1 MKKLLLLA
9 ALLTL
14 SYLAGAQGKRTSTPI
29 YLDPTADIE
38 ARVEDALSR
47 MTLDEKI
54 AIIHA
59 QSTFSLPGVKRLG
72 IPELWTSDGPHGV
85 RPEVPWNDWGNPG
98 WNNDSC
104 VAFPALTC
112 LAATWNREVAGMYG
126 KALGEEARFRKKDV
140 ILGPGVNMYRSP
152 LCGRN
157 FEYMGE
163 DPYLAG
169 KLSVPYIQQL
179 QKNGV
184 AACVKHYACNNEERH
199 RHKTDVEVSERALRE
214 IYLPA
219 FEMAINEGGALSI
232 MASYNLLRGTHCCH
246 NGYLINDILKGEW
259 GFDGVVMSDWAG
271 THDTREAVLGG
282 LDVEFGTK
290 VGKKMPAGESV
301 YDIYYLARPY
311 KEGILSGEF
320 SEEGLNDRVR
330 RVLRLIFKTSMNLDK
345 PFGSMCTQEHLDVA
359 RKVSQEGIVL
369 LKNESN
375 ALPVKK
381 NIKKISV
388 VGENAYKKM
397 CIGGGSS
404 MLKPIHE
411 ISPLEGILERAAMEK
426 DLEVVWSR
434 GYVGDTTTTQDG
446 ICSFQKLADD
456 RTKEEL
462 IAEAIQNSKDADC
475 VIYIGGLNKSLY
487 QDCENRDRLEY
498 GLPYG
503 QDELIKA
510 LTEVNSNVNVVI
522 ISGNAVAM
530 PWIDSVQSVLFGW
543 YGGSEAGR
551 AIADILFGDVNPS
564 GKLPFSIPVNL
575 EDNPAHYNG
584 KTFPTRGKNYYNEG
598 IFLGYRWHEKMN
610 IKPLFAFGHGLSYT
624 EFEYGDIKLSSKK
637 IKNGKLTV
645 KVPVTNV
652 GKIAGSE
659 VVQIYV
665 HDCEASVERPAK
677 ELKGFDKVYLEP
689 GETKVVTVELGPDAF
704 RFFDEVSMSWKTEA
718 GEFEI
723 LACSS
728 SDNIRKSAKVVL

>member
-1 MKKLLLLA
+1 MKKYLFFVLLCVVA
-9 ALLTL
+9 CGRQ
-14 SYLAGAQGKRTSTPI
+14 SDTPV
-29 YLDPTADIE
+29 YLDPSADIE

-47 MTLDEKI
+47 MSLDEKI
-54 AIIHA
+54 AAIHA
-59 QSTFSLPGVKRLG
+59 QSTFSLPGVKKLG

-112 LAATWNREVAGMYG
+112 LAATWNREVAGQYG
-126 KALGEEARFRKKDV
+126 AAIGEEARFREKDV

-169 KLSVPYIQQL
+169 KLAVPYIHGL
-179 QKNGV
+179 QSKGV
-184 AACVKHYACNNEERH
+184 GACVKHYACNNEERH

-219 FEMAINEGGALSI
+219 FEMAVKEGGAWSM
-232 MASYNLLRGTHCCH
+232 MASYNLFRGTHCCH

-271 THDTREAVLGG
+271 CHDTKEAVLGG
-282 LDVEFGTK
+282 LDVEFGTR

-301 YDIYYLARPY
+301 YDTYYLAEPY
-311 KEGILSGEF
+311 KKGILAGEF
-320 SEEGLNDRVR
+320 SEEGLDEKVR
-330 RVLRLIFKTSMNLDK
+330 RVLRLTFRTAMNMDK

-359 RKVSQEGIVL
+359 RKVAQEGIVL
-369 LKNESN
+369 LKNEGDV
-375 ALPVKK
+375 LPVRKAA
-381 NIKKISV
+381 KISV

-404 MLKPIHE
+404 MLKPIYE
-411 ISPLEGILERAAMEK
+411 MSPLEGILERAALDGM
-426 DLEVVWSR
+426 EVVYSR

-446 ICSFQKLADD
+446 ISSFQKLADD
-456 RTKEEL
+456 RPRAEL
-462 IAEAIQNSKDADC
+462 IAEAVENSRDADY
-475 VIYIGGLNKSLY
+475 VIYVGGLNKSLY

-503 QDELIKA
+503 QDELISELAKINPN
-510 LTEVNSNVNVVI
+510 LTVVI

-530 PWIDSVQSVLFGW
+530 PWIDEVPSVLLGW

-551 AIADILFGDVNPS
+551 AIADVLFGDVNPS
-564 GKLPFSIPVNL
+564 GKLPFTFPVKL

-584 KTFPTRGKNYYNEG
+584 KTFPTRGKNHYDEG
-598 IFLGYRWHEKMN
+598 IFLGYRWHEKMD

-624 EFEYGDIKLSSKK
+624 DFEYGDVTLSSKRIRGGK
-637 IKNGKLTV
+637 ITV

-652 GKIAGSE
+652 GQVAGSE
-659 VVQIYV
+659 IVQVYV
-665 HDCEASVERPAK
+665 HDCEASVEMPEK
-677 ELKGFDKVYLEP
+677 QLKGFDKVYLEP
-689 GETKVVTVELGPDAF
+689 GQTKTVSIELGPDAF
-704 RFFDEVSMSWKTEA
+704 RFFDEESMDWKTEP
-718 GEFEI
+718 GDFEI
-723 LACSS
+723 LVGSA
-728 SDNIRKSAKVVL
+728 SDNISRTVTVRL

>member
-1 MKKLLLLA
+1 MKKYLFFVLLGVVA
-9 ALLTL
+9 CGRQ
-14 SYLAGAQGKRTSTPI
+14 SDTPV
-29 YLDPTADIE
+29 YLDPSADIE

-47 MTLDEKI
+47 MSLDEKI
-54 AIIHA
+54 AAIHA
-59 QSTFSLPGVKRLG
+59 QSTFSLPGVKKLG

-112 LAATWNREVAGMYG
+112 LAATWNRDVAGQYG
-126 KALGEEARFRKKDV
+126 AAIGEEARFREKDV

-169 KLSVPYIQQL
+169 KLAVPYIHGL
-179 QKNGV
+179 QSKGV
-184 AACVKHYACNNEERH
+184 GACVKHYACNNEERH

-219 FEMAINEGGALSI
+219 FEMAVKEGGAWSM
-232 MASYNLLRGTHCCH
+232 MASYNLFRGTHCCH

-271 THDTREAVLGG
+271 CHDTKEAVLGG
-282 LDVEFGTK
+282 LDVEFGTR

-301 YDIYYLARPY
+301 YDTYYLAEAY
-311 KEGILSGEF
+311 KQGILAGEF
-320 SEEGLNDRVR
+320 SEEGLDEKVR
-330 RVLRLIFKTSMNLDK
+330 RVLRLTFRTAMNTDK

-359 RKVSQEGIVL
+359 RKVAQEGIVL
-369 LKNESN
+369 LKNEGDV
-375 ALPVKK
+375 LPVRKPG
-381 NIKKISV
+381 KISV

-404 MLKPIHE
+404 MLKPIYE
-411 ISPLEGILERAAMEK
+411 MSPLEGILERAARDGM
-426 DLEVVWSR
+426 EVVYSR

-446 ICSFQKLADD
+446 ISSFQKLADD
-456 RTKEEL
+456 RPRAEL
-462 IAEAIQNSKDADC
+462 IAEAVENSRDADY
-475 VIYIGGLNKSLY
+475 VIYVGGLNKSLY

-503 QDELIKA
+503 QDELISELAK
-510 LTEVNSNVNVVI
+510 VNPNMTVVI

-530 PWIDSVQSVLFGW
+530 PWIDQVPSVLLGW

-551 AIADILFGDVNPS
+551 AIADVLFGDVNPS
-564 GKLPFSIPVNL
+564 GKLPFTFPVKL

-584 KTFPTRGKNYYNEG
+584 KTFPTRGKNHYDEG
-598 IFLGYRWHEKMN
+598 IFLGYRWHEKMD

-624 EFEYGDIKLSSKK
+624 DFEYGDVTLSSKK
-637 IKNGKLTV
+637 IRGGKITV

-652 GKIAGSE
+652 GQVAGSE
-659 VVQIYV
+659 VVQVYV
-665 HDCEASVERPAK
+665 HDCEASVEMPEK
-677 ELKGFDKVYLEP
+677 QLKGFDKVYLEP
-689 GETKVVTVELGPDAF
+689 GQTKTVSIELGPDAF
-704 RFFDEVSMSWKTEA
+704 RFFDEESMDWKTEP
-718 GEFEI
+718 GDFEI
-723 LACSS
+723 LVGSA
-728 SDNIRKSAKVVL
+728 SDNISRTVTVRL

>member
-1 MKKLLLLA
+1 MKKYLFFVLLCVVA
-9 ALLTL
+9 CGRQ
-14 SYLAGAQGKRTSTPI
+14 SETPV
-29 YLDPTADIE
+29 YLDPSADIE

-47 MTLDEKI
+47 MSLDEKI
-54 AIIHA
+54 AAIHA
-59 QSTFSLPGVKRLG
+59 QSTFSLPGVKKLG

-104 VAFPALTC
+104 VASPALTC
-112 LAATWNREVAGMYG
+112 LAATWNREVAGQYG
-126 KALGEEARFRKKDV
+126 AAIGEEARFREKDV

-169 KLSVPYIQQL
+169 KLAVPYIHGL
-179 QKNGV
+179 QSKGV
-184 AACVKHYACNNEERH
+184 GACVKHYACNNEERH

-219 FEMAINEGGALSI
+219 FEMAVKEGGAWSM
-232 MASYNLLRGTHCCH
+232 MASYNLFRGTHCCH

-271 THDTREAVLGG
+271 CHDTKEAVLGG
-282 LDVEFGTK
+282 LDVEFGTR

-301 YDIYYLARPY
+301 YDTYYLAEPY
-311 KEGILSGEF
+311 KKGILAGEF
-320 SEEGLNDRVR
+320 SEEGLDEKVR
-330 RVLRLIFKTSMNLDK
+330 RVLRLTFRTAMNIDK

-359 RKVSQEGIVL
+359 RKVAQEGIVL
-369 LKNESN
+369 LKNEGDV
-375 ALPVKK
+375 LPVRKAA
-381 NIKKISV
+381 KISV

-404 MLKPIHE
+404 MLKPIYE
-411 ISPLEGILERAAMEK
+411 MSPLEGILERAAQDGM
-426 DLEVVWSR
+426 EVVYSR

-446 ICSFQKLADD
+446 ISSFQKLADD
-456 RTKEEL
+456 RPRAEL
-462 IAEAIQNSKDADC
+462 IAEAVENSRDADY
-475 VIYIGGLNKSLY
+475 VIYVGGLNKSLY

-503 QDELIKA
+503 QDELISELAKVNPN
-510 LTEVNSNVNVVI
+510 LTVVI

-530 PWIDSVQSVLFGW
+530 PWIDEVPSVLLGW

-551 AIADILFGDVNPS
+551 AIADVLFGDVNPS
-564 GKLPFSIPVNL
+564 GKLPFTFPVKL

-584 KTFPTRGKNYYNEG
+584 KTFPTRGKNHYDEG
-598 IFLGYRWHEKMN
+598 IFLGYRWHEKMD

-624 EFEYGDIKLSSKK
+624 DFEYGDVTLSSKRIRGGK
-637 IKNGKLTV
+637 ITV

-652 GKIAGSE
+652 GQVAGSE
-659 VVQIYV
+659 IVQVYV
-665 HDCEASVERPAK
+665 HDCEASVEMPEK
-677 ELKGFDKVYLEP
+677 QLKGFDKVYLEP
-689 GETKVVTVELGPDAF
+689 GQTKTVSIELGPDAF
-704 RFFDEVSMSWKTEA
+704 RFFDEESMDWKTEP
-718 GEFEI
+718 GDFEI
-723 LACSS
+723 LVGSA
-728 SDNIRKSAKVVL
+728 SDNISRTVTVRL

>member
-1 MKKLLLLA
+1 MKKLLFF
-9 ALLTL
+9 ALLCVVACGRQ
-14 SYLAGAQGKRTSTPI
+14 SDTPV

-38 ARVEDALSR
+38 DRVEDALSR

-54 AIIHA
+54 AAIHA
-59 QSTFSLPGVKRLG
+59 QSTFSLPGVKKLG

-112 LAATWNREVAGMYG
+112 LAATWNKEVAGLYG
-126 KALGEEARFRKKDV
+126 KALGEEARFREKDV

-169 KLSVPYIQQL
+169 KLAVPYVKGL
-179 QKNGV
+179 QSNGV

-199 RHKTDVEVSERALRE
+199 RHKTDVELSERALRE

-219 FEMAINEGGALSI
+219 FEMAVKDGGAWSM
-232 MASYNLLRGTHCCH
+232 MASYNLFRGTHCCH

-271 THDTREAVLGG
+271 CHDTEEAVLGG

-290 VGKKMPAGESV
+290 VGKKMPVGESV

-311 KEGILSGEF
+311 KEGILSGKF
-320 SEEGLNDRVR
+320 SEEGLDDKVR
-330 RVLRLIFKTSMNLDK
+330 RVLRLTFKTAMNLDK
-345 PFGSMCTQEHLDVA
+345 PFGSMCTPEHLSVA
-359 RKVSQEGIVL
+359 RKVAQEGIVL
-369 LKNESN
+369 LKNDGDV
-375 ALPVKK
+375 LPVKK
-381 NIKKISV
+381 GGKISV

-397 CIGGGSS
+397 CVGGGSS
-404 MLKPIHE
+404 MLKPVYE
-411 ISPLEGILERAAMEK
+411 MSPLEGILEKAVLENM
-426 DLEVVWSR
+426 EVVYSR

-446 ICSFQKLADD
+446 ISSFQKLADD
-456 RTKEEL
+456 RSKEEL
-462 IAEAIQNSKDADC
+462 IAEAVENSRDADY
-475 VIYIGGLNKSLY
+475 VIYVGGLNKSLY

-498 GLPYG
+498 GLPYD
-503 QDELIKA
+503 QDELISA
-510 LTEVNSNVNVVI
+510 LAKVNKNMTVVI

-530 PWIDSVQSVLFGW
+530 PWIDEVPSVLLGW

-551 AIADILFGDVNPS
+551 AIADVLFGDVNPS
-564 GKLPFSIPVNL
+564 GKLPFTFPVKL

-584 KTFPTRGKNYYNEG
+584 KTFPTRGKNHYDEG
-598 IFLGYRWHEKMN
+598 IFLGYRWHEKMD

-624 EFEYGDIKLSSKK
+624 DFEYGDIRLSSKK
-637 IKNGKLTV
+637 IRNGKITV
-645 KVPVTNV
+645 RVPVTNV
-652 GKIAGSE
+652 GKVAGSE
-659 VVQIYV
+659 VVQVYV
-665 HDCEASVERPAK
+665 HDCEASVEMPQK
-677 ELKGFDKVYLEP
+677 QLKGFDKVYLEP
-689 GETKVVTVELGPDAF
+689 GETKVVSIDLGPDAF
-704 RFFDEVSMSWKTEA
+704 RFFDEESMSWKTEP
-718 GEFEI
+718 GDFEI
-723 LACSS
+723 LVGSA
-728 SDNIRKSAKVVL
+728 SDNIEKTVTVAL

>member
-1 MKKLLLLA
+1 MNKYLFFVLLCVVA
-9 ALLTL
+9 CGRQ
-14 SYLAGAQGKRTSTPI
+14 SDTPV
-29 YLDPTADIE
+29 YLDPSADIE

-47 MTLDEKI
+47 MSLGEKI
-54 AIIHA
+54 AAIHA
-59 QSTFSLPGVKRLG
+59 QSTFSLPGVKKLG

-112 LAATWNREVAGMYG
+112 LAATWNRDVAGQYG
-126 KALGEEARFRKKDV
+126 AAIGEEARFREKDV

-169 KLSVPYIQQL
+169 KLAVPYIHGL
-179 QKNGV
+179 QSKGV
-184 AACVKHYACNNEERH
+184 GACVKHYACNNEERH

-219 FEMAINEGGALSI
+219 FEMAVKEGGAWSM
-232 MASYNLLRGTHCCH
+232 MASYNIFRGTHCCH

-271 THDTREAVLGG
+271 CHDTKEAVLGG
-282 LDVEFGTK
+282 LDVEFGTR

-301 YDIYYLARPY
+301 YDTYYLAEAY
-311 KEGILSGEF
+311 KQGILAGEF
-320 SEEGLNDRVR
+320 SEEGLDEKVR
-330 RVLRLIFKTSMNLDK
+330 RVLRLTFRTAMNMDK

-359 RKVSQEGIVL
+359 RKVAQEGIVL
-369 LKNESN
+369 LKNEGDV
-375 ALPVKK
+375 LPVRKPG
-381 NIKKISV
+381 KISV

-404 MLKPIHE
+404 MLKPIYE
-411 ISPLEGILERAAMEK
+411 MSPLEGILERAAQ
-426 DLEVVWSR
+426 DGIEVVYSR

-456 RTKEEL
+456 RPREEL
-462 IAEAIQNSKDADC
+462 IAEAVENSRDADY
-475 VIYIGGLNKSLY
+475 VIYVGGLNKSLY

-503 QDELIKA
+503 QDELISELAKA
-510 LTEVNSNVNVVI
+510 NPDMTVVI

-530 PWIDSVQSVLFGW
+530 PWIDQVPSVLLGW

-551 AIADILFGDVNPS
+551 AIADVLFGDVNPS
-564 GKLPFSIPVNL
+564 GKLPFTFPVKL

-584 KTFPTRGKNYYNEG
+584 KTFPTRGKNHYDEG
-598 IFLGYRWHEKMN
+598 IFLGYRWHEKMD

-624 EFEYGDIKLSSKK
+624 DFEYGDVTLSSKK
-637 IKNGKLTV
+637 IRGGKITV

-652 GKIAGSE
+652 GQVAGSE
-659 VVQIYV
+659 VVQVYV
-665 HDCEASVERPAK
+665 HDCEASVEMPEK
-677 ELKGFDKVYLEP
+677 QLKGFDKVYLEP
-689 GETKVVTVELGPDAF
+689 GQTKTVSIELGPDAF
-704 RFFDEVSMSWKTEA
+704 RFFDEESMDWKTEP
-718 GEFEI
+718 GDFEI
-723 LACSS
+723 LVGSA
-728 SDNIRKSAKVVL
+728 SDNISKTVTVRL

>member
-1 MKKLLLLA
+1 MKKLLFF
-9 ALLTL
+9 ALLCAVACGRQ
-14 SYLAGAQGKRTSTPI
+14 SDTPV

-38 ARVEDALSR
+38 DRVEDALSR

-54 AIIHA
+54 AAIHA
-59 QSTFSLPGVKRLG
+59 QSTFSLPGVKKLG

-112 LAATWNREVAGMYG
+112 LAATWNKEVAGLYG
-126 KALGEEARFRKKDV
+126 KALGEEARFREKDV

-169 KLSVPYIQQL
+169 KLAVPYIKGL
-179 QKNGV
+179 QSNGV

-199 RHKTDVEVSERALRE
+199 RHKTDVELSERALRE

-219 FEMAINEGGALSI
+219 FEMAVKEGGAWSM
-232 MASYNLLRGTHCCH
+232 MASYNLFRGTHCCH

-271 THDTREAVLGG
+271 CHDTEEAVLGG

-311 KEGILSGEF
+311 KEGILSGKF
-320 SEEGLNDRVR
+320 SEEGLDDKVR
-330 RVLRLIFKTSMNLDK
+330 RVLRLTFKTAMNLDK
-345 PFGSMCTQEHLDVA
+345 PFGSMCTPEHLSVA
-359 RKVSQEGIVL
+359 RKVAQEGIVL
-369 LKNESN
+369 LKNDGDV
-375 ALPVKK
+375 LPVKK
-381 NIKKISV
+381 GGKISV

-404 MLKPIHE
+404 MLKPVYE
-411 ISPLEGILERAAMEK
+411 MSPLEGILEKAALENM
-426 DLEVVWSR
+426 EVVYSR

-446 ICSFQKLADD
+446 ISSFQKLADD
-456 RTKEEL
+456 RSKEEL
-462 IAEAIQNSKDADC
+462 IAEAVENSRDADY
-475 VIYIGGLNKSLY
+475 VIYVGGLNKSLY

-498 GLPYG
+498 GLPYD
-503 QDELIKA
+503 QDELISA
-510 LTEVNSNVNVVI
+510 LAKVNKNMTVVI

-530 PWIDSVQSVLFGW
+530 PWIDEVPSVLLGW

-551 AIADILFGDVNPS
+551 AIADVLFGDVNPS
-564 GKLPFSIPVNL
+564 GRLPFTFPVKL

-584 KTFPTRGKNYYNEG
+584 KTFPTRGKNHYDEG
-598 IFLGYRWHEKMN
+598 IFLGYRWHEKMD

-624 EFEYGDIKLSSKK
+624 SFEYGDVTLSSKK
-637 IKNGKLTV
+637 IRNGKITV

-652 GKIAGSE
+652 GKVAGSE
-659 VVQIYV
+659 VVQVYV
-665 HDCEASVERPAK
+665 HDCEASVEMPQK
-677 ELKGFDKVYLEP
+677 QLKGFDKVYLEP
-689 GETKVVTVELGPDAF
+689 GETKVVSIDLGPNAF
-704 RFFDEVSMSWKTEA
+704 RFFDEESMSWKTEP
-718 GEFEI
+718 GDFEI
-723 LACSS
+723 LVGSA
-728 SDNIRKSAKVVL
+728 SDNIEKTVTVAL

>member
-1 MKKLLLLA
+1 MKKILVFALLA
-9 ALLTL
+9 I
-14 SYLAGAQGKRTSTPI
+14 GACCRHSEMPL
-29 YLDPTADIE
+29 YMDPSADIE

-54 AIIHA
+54 ATIHA
-59 QSTFSLPGVKRLG
+59 QSTFSLPGVKKLG

-112 LAATWNREVAGMYG
+112 LAATWNKEVAGLYG
-126 KALGEEARFRKKDV
+126 KALGEEARFREKDV

-169 KLSVPYIQQL
+169 KLAVPYVKGL
-179 QKNGV
+179 QSNGV

-199 RHKTDVEVSERALRE
+199 RHKTDVELSERALRE

-219 FEMAINEGGALSI
+219 FEMAVKEGGAWSM
-232 MASYNLLRGTHCCH
+232 MASYNLFRGTHCCH

-271 THDTREAVLGG
+271 CHDTEEAVLGG

-311 KEGILSGEF
+311 KEGILSGKF
-320 SEEGLNDRVR
+320 SEEGLDDKVR
-330 RVLRLIFKTSMNLDK
+330 RVLRLTFKTAMNLDK
-345 PFGSMCTQEHLDVA
+345 PFGSMCTPEHLSVA
-359 RKVSQEGIVL
+359 RKVAQEGIVL
-369 LKNESN
+369 LKNDGDV
-375 ALPVKK
+375 LPVKK
-381 NIKKISV
+381 GGKISV

-404 MLKPIHE
+404 MLKPVYE
-411 ISPLEGILERAAMEK
+411 MSPLEGILEKAALENM
-426 DLEVVWSR
+426 EVVYSR

-446 ICSFQKLADD
+446 ISSFQKLADD
-456 RTKEEL
+456 RSKEEL
-462 IAEAIQNSKDADC
+462 IAEAVENSRDADY
-475 VIYIGGLNKSLY
+475 VIYVGGLNKSLY

-498 GLPYG
+498 GLPYD
-503 QDELIKA
+503 QDELISA
-510 LTEVNSNVNVVI
+510 LAKVNKNMTVVI

-530 PWIDSVQSVLFGW
+530 PWIDEVPSVLLGW

-551 AIADILFGDVNPS
+551 AIADVVFGDVNPS
-564 GKLPFSIPVNL
+564 GRLPFTFPVKL

-584 KTFPTRGKNYYNEG
+584 KTFPTRGKNHYDEG
-598 IFLGYRWHEKMN
+598 IFLGYRWHEKMD

-624 EFEYGDIKLSSKK
+624 DFEYGDVRLSSKK
-637 IKNGKLTV
+637 IRNGKITV
-645 KVPVTNV
+645 RVPVTNV
-652 GKIAGSE
+652 GKVAGSE
-659 VVQIYV
+659 VVQVYV
-665 HDCEASVERPAK
+665 HDCEASVEMPQK
-677 ELKGFDKVYLEP
+677 QLKGFDKVYLEP
-689 GETKVVTVELGPDAF
+689 GETKVVSIDLAPDAF
-704 RFFDEVSMSWKTEA
+704 RFFDEESMSWKTEP
-718 GEFEI
+718 GDFEI
-723 LACSS
+723 LVGSA
-728 SDNIRKSAKVVL
+728 SDNIEKTVTVAL

>member
-1 MKKLLLLA
+1 MKKLLFF
-9 ALLTL
+9 ALLCAVACGRQ
-14 SYLAGAQGKRTSTPI
+14 SDTPV
-29 YLDPTADIE
+29 YLDPSADIE

-54 AIIHA
+54 AAIHA
-59 QSTFSLPGVKRLG
+59 QSTFSLPGVKKLG

-112 LAATWNREVAGMYG
+112 LAATWNREVAGQYG
-126 KALGEEARFRKKDV
+126 KALGEEARFREKDV

-169 KLSVPYIQQL
+169 KLAVPYIKGL
-179 QKNGV
+179 QSNGV

-199 RHKTDVEVSERALRE
+199 RHKTDVELSERALRE

-219 FEMAINEGGALSI
+219 FEMAVKEGGAWSM
-232 MASYNLLRGTHCCH
+232 MASYNLFRGTHCCH

-271 THDTREAVLGG
+271 CHDTEEAVLGG

-311 KEGILSGEF
+311 KEGILSGKF
-320 SEEGLNDRVR
+320 SEEGLDDKVR
-330 RVLRLIFKTSMNLDK
+330 RVLRLTFKTAMNLDK
-345 PFGSMCTQEHLDVA
+345 PFGSMCTPEHLSVA
-359 RKVSQEGIVL
+359 RKVAQEGIVL
-369 LKNESN
+369 LKNDGDV
-375 ALPVKK
+375 LPVKK
-381 NIKKISV
+381 GGKISV

-404 MLKPIHE
+404 MLKPVYE
-411 ISPLEGILERAAMEK
+411 MSPLEGILEKAALENM
-426 DLEVVWSR
+426 EVVYSL

-446 ICSFQKLADD
+446 ISSFQKLADD
-456 RTKEEL
+456 RSKEEL
-462 IAEAIQNSKDADC
+462 IAEAVENSRDADY
-475 VIYIGGLNKSLY
+475 VIYVGGLNKSLY

-498 GLPYG
+498 GLPYD
-503 QDELIKA
+503 QDELISA
-510 LTEVNSNVNVVI
+510 LAKVNKNMTVVI

-530 PWIDSVQSVLFGW
+530 PWIDEVPSVLLGW

-551 AIADILFGDVNPS
+551 AIADVLFGDVNPS
-564 GKLPFSIPVNL
+564 GKLPFTFPVEL

-584 KTFPTRGKNYYNEG
+584 KTFPTRGKNHYDEG
-598 IFLGYRWHEKMN
+598 IFLGYRWHEKMD

-624 EFEYGDIKLSSKK
+624 DFEYGDVTLSSKK
-637 IKNGKLTV
+637 IRGGKITV

-652 GKIAGSE
+652 GKVAGSE
-659 VVQIYV
+659 VVQVYV
-665 HDCEASVERPAK
+665 HDCEASVEMPQK
-677 ELKGFDKVYLEP
+677 QLKGFDKVYLEP
-689 GETKVVTVELGPDAF
+689 GETKTVSIELGPDAF
-704 RFFDEVSMSWKTEA
+704 RFFDEESMSWKTEP
-718 GEFEI
+718 GDFEI
-723 LACSS
+723 LVGSA
-728 SDNIRKSAKVVL
+728 SDNIEKTVTVAL

>member
-1 MKKLLLLA
+1 MKKFLFF
-9 ALLTL
+9 ALLCIVACGRQ
-14 SYLAGAQGKRTSTPI
+14 SDTPV

-38 ARVEDALSR
+38 DRVEDALSR

-54 AIIHA
+54 AAIHA
-59 QSTFSLPGVKRLG
+59 QSTFSLPGVKKLG

-85 RPEVPWNDWGNPG
+85 RPEGPWNDWGKPG

-112 LAATWNREVAGMYG
+112 RAATWNKEVAGLYG
-126 KALGEEARFRKKDV
+126 KALGEEARFREKDV

-169 KLSVPYIQQL
+169 KLAVPYIKGL
-179 QKNGV
+179 QSNGV

-199 RHKTDVEVSERALRE
+199 RHKTDVELSERALRE

-219 FEMAINEGGALSI
+219 FEMAVKEGGAWSM
-232 MASYNLLRGTHCCH
+232 MASYNLFRGTHCCH

-271 THDTREAVLGG
+271 CHDTEEAVLGG

-311 KEGILSGEF
+311 KEGILSGKF
-320 SEEGLNDRVR
+320 SEEGLDDKVR
-330 RVLRLIFKTSMNLDK
+330 RVLRLTFKTAMNLDK
-345 PFGSMCTQEHLDVA
+345 PFGSMCTPEHLSVA
-359 RKVSQEGIVL
+359 RKVAQEGIVL
-369 LKNESN
+369 LKNDGDV
-375 ALPVKK
+375 LPVKK
-381 NIKKISV
+381 GGKISV

-397 CIGGGSS
+397 CVGGGSS
-404 MLKPIHE
+404 MLKPVYE
-411 ISPLEGILERAAMEK
+411 MSPLEGILEKAALENM
-426 DLEVVWSR
+426 EVVYSR

-446 ICSFQKLADD
+446 ISSFQKLADD
-456 RTKEEL
+456 RSKEEL
-462 IAEAIQNSKDADC
+462 IAEAVENSRDADY
-475 VIYIGGLNKSLY
+475 VIYVGGLNKSLY

-498 GLPYG
+498 GLPYD
-503 QDELIKA
+503 QDELISA
-510 LTEVNSNVNVVI
+510 LAKVNKNMTVVI

-530 PWIDSVQSVLFGW
+530 PWIDEVPSVLLGW

-551 AIADILFGDVNPS
+551 AIADVLFGDVNPS
-564 GKLPFSIPVNL
+564 GRLPFTFPVKL

-584 KTFPTRGKNYYNEG
+584 KTFPTRGKNHYDEG
-598 IFLGYRWHEKMN
+598 IFLGYRWHEKMD

-624 EFEYGDIKLSSKK
+624 SFEYGDVTLSSKM
-637 IKNGKLTV
+637 IRNGKISIG
-645 KVPVTNV
+645 VPVTNV
-652 GKIAGSE
+652 GKVAGSE
-659 VVQIYV
+659 VVQVYV
-665 HDCEASVERPAK
+665 HDCEASVEMPQK
-677 ELKGFDKVYLEP
+677 QLKGFDKVYLEP
-689 GETKVVTVELGPDAF
+689 GETKTVSIELGPDAF
-704 RFFDEVSMSWKTEA
+704 RFFDEETMTWKTEP
-718 GEFEI
+718 GDFETLI
-723 LACSS
+723 GAA
-728 SDNIRKSAKVVL
+728 SDNILKTVTVAL

>member
-1 MKKLLLLA
+1 MKKYLFFVLLCVVA
-9 ALLTL
+9 CGRQ
-14 SYLAGAQGKRTSTPI
+14 SDTPV
-29 YLDPTADIE
+29 YLDPSADIE

-47 MTLDEKI
+47 MSLDEKI
-54 AIIHA
+54 AAIHA
-59 QSTFSLPGVKRLG
+59 QSTFSLPGVKKLG

-112 LAATWNREVAGMYG
+112 LAATWNRDVAGQYG
-126 KALGEEARFRKKDV
+126 AAIGEEARFREKDV

-169 KLSVPYIQQL
+169 KLAVPYIHGL
-179 QKNGV
+179 QSKGV
-184 AACVKHYACNNEERH
+184 GACVKHYACNNEERH

-219 FEMAINEGGALSI
+219 FEMAVKEGGAWSM
-232 MASYNLLRGTHCCH
+232 MASYNLFRGTHCCH

-271 THDTREAVLGG
+271 CHDTKEAVLGG
-282 LDVEFGTK
+282 LDVEFGTR

-301 YDIYYLARPY
+301 YDTYYLAEAY
-311 KEGILSGEF
+311 KQGILAGEF
-320 SEEGLNDRVR
+320 SEEGLDEKVR
-330 RVLRLIFKTSMNLDK
+330 RVLRLTFRTAMNMDK

-359 RKVSQEGIVL
+359 RKVAQEGVVL
-369 LKNESN
+369 LKNEGDV
-375 ALPVKK
+375 LPVRKPG
-381 NIKKISV
+381 KISV

-404 MLKPIHE
+404 MLKPIYE
-411 ISPLEGILERAAMEK
+411 MSPLEGILERAARDGM
-426 DLEVVWSR
+426 EVVYSR

-446 ICSFQKLADD
+446 ISSFQKLADD
-456 RTKEEL
+456 RPRAEL
-462 IAEAIQNSKDADC
+462 IAEAVENSRDADY
-475 VIYIGGLNKSLY
+475 VIYVGGLNKSLY

-503 QDELIKA
+503 QDELISELAK
-510 LTEVNSNVNVVI
+510 VNPNMTVVI

-530 PWIDSVQSVLFGW
+530 PWIDQVPSVLLGW

-551 AIADILFGDVNPS
+551 AIADVLFGDVNPS
-564 GKLPFSIPVNL
+564 GKLPFTFPVKL

-584 KTFPTRGKNYYNEG
+584 KTFPTRGKNHYDEG
-598 IFLGYRWHEKMN
+598 IFLGYRWHEKMD

-624 EFEYGDIKLSSKK
+624 DFEYGDVTLSSKK
-637 IKNGKLTV
+637 IRGGKITV

-652 GKIAGSE
+652 GQVAGSE
-659 VVQIYV
+659 VVQVYV
-665 HDCEASVERPAK
+665 HDCEASVEMPEK
-677 ELKGFDKVYLEP
+677 QLKGFDKVYLEP
-689 GETKVVTVELGPDAF
+689 GQTKTVSIELGPDAF
-704 RFFDEVSMSWKTEA
+704 RFFDEESMDWKTEP
-718 GEFEI
+718 GDFEI
-723 LACSS
+723 LVGSA
-728 SDNIRKSAKVVL
+728 SDNISKTVTVRL

>member
-1 MKKLLLLA
+1 MKKLLFF
-9 ALLTL
+9 ALLCAVACGRQ
-14 SYLAGAQGKRTSTPI
+14 SDTPV

-54 AIIHA
+54 AAIHA
-59 QSTFSLPGVKRLG
+59 QSTFSLPGVKKLG

-112 LAATWNREVAGMYG
+112 LAATWNKEVAGLYG
-126 KALGEEARFRKKDV
+126 KALGEEARFREKDV

-169 KLSVPYIQQL
+169 KLAVPYIKGL
-179 QKNGV
+179 QSNGV

-199 RHKTDVEVSERALRE
+199 RHKTDVEISERALRE

-219 FEMAINEGGALSI
+219 FEMAVKEGGAMSI
-232 MASYNLLRGTHCCH
+232 MAAYNLFRGTHCCH

-271 THDTREAVLGG
+271 CHDTEEAVLGG

-311 KEGILSGEF
+311 KEGILSGKF
-320 SEEGLNDRVR
+320 SEEGLDDKVR
-330 RVLRLIFKTSMNLDK
+330 RVLRLTFKTAMNLDK
-345 PFGSMCTQEHLDVA
+345 PFGSMCTPEHLSVA
-359 RKVSQEGIVL
+359 RKVAQEGIVL
-369 LKNESN
+369 LKNDGDV
-375 ALPVKK
+375 LPVKK
-381 NIKKISV
+381 GGKISV

-404 MLKPIHE
+404 MLKPVYE
-411 ISPLEGILERAAMEK
+411 MSPLEGILEKAALENM
-426 DLEVVWSR
+426 EVVYSR

-446 ICSFQKLADD
+446 ISSFQKLADD
-456 RTKEEL
+456 RSKEEL
-462 IAEAIQNSKDADC
+462 IAEAVENSRDADY
-475 VIYIGGLNKSLY
+475 VIYVGGLNKSLY

-498 GLPYG
+498 GLPYD
-503 QDELIKA
+503 QDELISA
-510 LTEVNSNVNVVI
+510 LAKVNKNMTVVI

-530 PWIDSVQSVLFGW
+530 PWIDEVPSVLLGW

-551 AIADILFGDVNPS
+551 AIADVLFGDVNPS
-564 GKLPFSIPVNL
+564 GRLPFTFPVKL

-584 KTFPTRGKNYYNEG
+584 KTFPTRGKNHYDEG
-598 IFLGYRWHEKMN
+598 IFLGYRWHEKMD

-624 EFEYGDIKLSSKK
+624 DFEYGDVALSSKK
-637 IKNGKLTV
+637 IRGGKITV
-645 KVPVTNV
+645 KVPVTNM
-652 GKIAGSE
+652 GKVAGSE
-659 VVQIYV
+659 VVQVYV
-665 HDCEASVERPAK
+665 RDCEASVEMPQK
-677 ELKGFDKVYLEP
+677 QLKGFDKVYLEP
-689 GETKVVTVELGPDAF
+689 GETKTVSIELGPDAF
-704 RFFDEVSMSWKTEA
+704 RFFDEESMSWKTEP
-718 GEFEI
+718 GDFKI
-723 LACSS
+723 LIGSA
-728 SDNIRKSAKVVL
+728 SDNILKTITVAL

>member
-1 MKKLLLLA
+1 MKKYLFFVLLCVVA
-9 ALLTL
+9 CGRQ
-14 SYLAGAQGKRTSTPI
+14 SDTPV
-29 YLDPTADIE
+29 YLDPSADIE

-47 MTLDEKI
+47 MSLDEKI
-54 AIIHA
+54 AAIHA
-59 QSTFSLPGVKRLG
+59 QSTFSLPGVKKLG

-112 LAATWNREVAGMYG
+112 LAATWNRDVAGQYG
-126 KALGEEARFRKKDV
+126 AAIGEEARFREKDV

-169 KLSVPYIQQL
+169 KLAVPYIHGL
-179 QKNGV
+179 QSKGV
-184 AACVKHYACNNEERH
+184 GACVKHYACNNEERH

-219 FEMAINEGGALSI
+219 FEMAVKEGGAWSM
-232 MASYNLLRGTHCCH
+232 MASYNLFRGTHCCH

-271 THDTREAVLGG
+271 CHDTKEAVLGG
-282 LDVEFGTK
+282 LDVEFGTR

-301 YDIYYLARPY
+301 YDTYYLAEAY
-311 KEGILSGEF
+311 KQGILAGEF
-320 SEEGLNDRVR
+320 SEEGLDEKVR
-330 RVLRLIFKTSMNLDK
+330 RVLRLTFRTAMNMDK

-359 RKVSQEGIVL
+359 RKVAQEGIVL
-369 LKNESN
+369 LKNEGDV
-375 ALPVKK
+375 LPVRKPG
-381 NIKKISV
+381 KISV

-404 MLKPIHE
+404 MLKPIYE
-411 ISPLEGILERAAMEK
+411 MSPLEGILERAARDGM
-426 DLEVVWSR
+426 EVVYSR

-446 ICSFQKLADD
+446 ISSFQKLADD
-456 RTKEEL
+456 RPRAEL
-462 IAEAIQNSKDADC
+462 IAEAVENSRDADY
-475 VIYIGGLNKSLY
+475 VIYVGGLNKSLY

-503 QDELIKA
+503 QDELISELAK
-510 LTEVNSNVNVVI
+510 VNPNMTVVI

-530 PWIDSVQSVLFGW
+530 PWIDKVPSVLLGW

-551 AIADILFGDVNPS
+551 AIADVLFGDVNPS
-564 GKLPFSIPVNL
+564 GKLPFTFPVKL

-584 KTFPTRGKNYYNEG
+584 KTFPTRGKNHYDEG
-598 IFLGYRWHEKMN
+598 IFLGYRWHEKMDT
-610 IKPLFAFGHGLSYT
+610 KPLFAFGHGLSYT
-624 EFEYGDIKLSSKK
+624 DFEYGDVTLSSKK
-637 IKNGKLTV
+637 IRGGKITV

-652 GKIAGSE
+652 GQVAGSE
-659 VVQIYV
+659 VVQVYV
-665 HDCEASVERPAK
+665 RDCEASVEMPEK
-677 ELKGFDKVYLEP
+677 QLKGFDKVYLEP
-689 GETKVVTVELGPDAF
+689 GQTKTVSIELGPDAF
-704 RFFDEVSMSWKTEA
+704 RFFDEESMDWKTEP
-718 GEFEI
+718 GDFEI
-723 LACSS
+723 LVGPA
-728 SDNIRKSAKVVL
+728 SDNISKAVTVRL

>member
-1 MKKLLLLA
+1 MKKYLFFVLLCVVA
-9 ALLTL
+9 CGRQ
-14 SYLAGAQGKRTSTPI
+14 SDTPV
-29 YLDPTADIE
+29 YLDPSADIE

-47 MTLDEKI
+47 MSLDEKI
-54 AIIHA
+54 AAIHA
-59 QSTFSLPGVKRLG
+59 QSTFSLPGVKKLG

-112 LAATWNREVAGMYG
+112 LAATWNRDVAGQYG
-126 KALGEEARFRKKDV
+126 AAIGEEARFREKDV

-169 KLSVPYIQQL
+169 KLAVPYIHGL
-179 QKNGV
+179 QSKGV
-184 AACVKHYACNNEERH
+184 GACVKHYACNNEERH

-219 FEMAINEGGALSI
+219 FEMAVKEGGAWSM
-232 MASYNLLRGTHCCH
+232 MASYNLFRGTHCCH

-271 THDTREAVLGG
+271 CHDTDEAVRGG
-282 LDVEFGTK
+282 LDVEFGTR

-301 YDIYYLARPY
+301 YDTYYLAQPY
-311 KEGILSGEF
+311 KVGILAGKYD
-320 SEEGLNDRVR
+320 EEGLNDRVR
-330 RVLRLIFKTSMNLDK
+330 RVLRLTFRTAMNMDK

-359 RKVSQEGIVL
+359 RKVAQEGIVL
-369 LKNESN
+369 LKNEGDV
-375 ALPVKK
+375 LPVRKPG
-381 NIKKISV
+381 KISV

-404 MLKPIHE
+404 MLKPIYE
-411 ISPLEGILERAAMEK
+411 MSPLEGILERAAQEGM
-426 DLEVVWSR
+426 EVVYSR

-446 ICSFQKLADD
+446 ISSFQKLADD
-456 RTKEEL
+456 RPRAEL
-462 IAEAIQNSKDADC
+462 IAEAVENSRDADY
-475 VIYIGGLNKSLY
+475 VIYVGGLNKSLY

-503 QDELIKA
+503 QDELISELAK
-510 LTEVNSNVNVVI
+510 VNPNMTVVI

-530 PWIDSVQSVLFGW
+530 PWIDQVPSVLLGW

-551 AIADILFGDVNPS
+551 AIADVLFGDVNPS
-564 GKLPFSIPVNL
+564 GKLPFTFPVKL

-584 KTFPTRGKNYYNEG
+584 KTFPTRGKNHYDEG
-598 IFLGYRWHEKMN
+598 IFLGYRWHEKMD

-624 EFEYGDIKLSSKK
+624 DFEYGDVTLSSKK
-637 IKNGKLTV
+637 IRGGKITV

-652 GKIAGSE
+652 GQVAGSE
-659 VVQIYV
+659 VVQVYV
-665 HDCEASVERPAK
+665 HDCEASVEMPQK
-677 ELKGFDKVYLEP
+677 QLKGFDKVYLEP
-689 GETKVVTVELGPDAF
+689 GQTKTVSIELGPDAF
-704 RFFDEVSMSWKTEA
+704 RFFDEESMDWKTEP
-718 GEFEI
+718 GDFEI
-723 LACSS
+723 LVGSA
-728 SDNIRKSAKVVL
+728 SDNISRTVTVRL

>member
-1 MKKLLLLA
+1 MKKFLFF
-9 ALLTL
+9 ALLCTVACGRQ
-14 SYLAGAQGKRTSTPI
+14 SDTPV

-38 ARVEDALSR
+38 DRVEDALSR

-54 AIIHA
+54 AAIHA
-59 QSTFSLPGVKRLG
+59 QSTFSLPGVKKLG

-112 LAATWNREVAGMYG
+112 LAATWNKEVAGLYG
-126 KALGEEARFRKKDV
+126 KALGEEARFREKDV

-169 KLSVPYIQQL
+169 KMAVPYIKGL
-179 QKNGV
+179 QSNGV

-199 RHKTDVEVSERALRE
+199 RHKTDVELSERALRE

-219 FEMAINEGGALSI
+219 FEMAVKEGGAWSM
-232 MASYNLLRGTHCCH
+232 MASYNLFRGTHCCH

-271 THDTREAVLGG
+271 CHDTEEAVLGG

-311 KEGILSGEF
+311 KEGILSGKF
-320 SEEGLNDRVR
+320 SEEGLDDKVR
-330 RVLRLIFKTSMNLDK
+330 RVLRLTFKTAMNLDK
-345 PFGSMCTQEHLDVA
+345 PFGSMCTPEHLSVA
-359 RKVSQEGIVL
+359 RKVAQEGIVL
-369 LKNESN
+369 LKNDGDV
-375 ALPVKK
+375 LPVKK
-381 NIKKISV
+381 GGKISV

-404 MLKPIHE
+404 MLKPVYE
-411 ISPLEGILERAAMEK
+411 MSPLEGILEKAALENM
-426 DLEVVWSR
+426 EVVYSR

-446 ICSFQKLADD
+446 ISSFQKLADD
-456 RTKEEL
+456 RSKEEL
-462 IAEAIQNSKDADC
+462 IAEAVENSRDADY
-475 VIYIGGLNKSLY
+475 VIYVGGLNKSLY

-498 GLPYG
+498 GLPYD
-503 QDELIKA
+503 QDELISA
-510 LTEVNSNVNVVI
+510 LAKVNKNMTVVI

-530 PWIDSVQSVLFGW
+530 PWIDEVPSVLLGW

-551 AIADILFGDVNPS
+551 AIADVLFGDVNPS
-564 GKLPFSIPVNL
+564 GRLPFTFPVKL

-584 KTFPTRGKNYYNEG
+584 KTFPTRGKNHYDEG
-598 IFLGYRWHEKMN
+598 IFLGYRWHEKMD

-624 EFEYGDIKLSSKK
+624 SFEYGDVTLSSKM
-637 IKNGKLTV
+637 IRNGKISIG
-645 KVPVTNV
+645 VPVTNV
-652 GKIAGSE
+652 GKVAGSE
-659 VVQIYV
+659 VVQVYV
-665 HDCEASVERPAK
+665 HDCEASVEMPQK
-677 ELKGFDKVYLEP
+677 QLKGFDKVYLEP
-689 GETKVVTVELGPDAF
+689 GETKTVSIELGPDAF
-704 RFFDEVSMSWKTEA
+704 RFFDEETMTWKTEP
-718 GEFEI
+718 GDFEI
-723 LACSS
+723 LIGSA
-728 SDNIRKSAKVVL
+728 SDNILKTVTVAL

>member
-1 MKKLLLLA
+1 MKKLLVLSLILL
-9 ALLTL
+9 
-14 SYLAGAQGKRTSTPI
+14 GACAPKYSGPV
-29 YLDPTADIE
+29 YLDTNAPIE
-38 ARVEDALSR
+38 ERVEDALSR

-112 LAATWNREVAGMYG
+112 LAATWNREAAAEYG
-126 KALGEEARFRKKDV
+126 NALGEEALFREKDV
-140 ILGPGVNMYRSP
+140 ILGPGLNMYRSP

-169 KLSVPYIQQL
+169 KLSIPYIKGLQQ
-179 QKNGV
+179 NGV
-184 AACVKHYACNNEERH
+184 AACLKHYVCNNEERYRH
-199 RHKTDVEVSERALRE
+199 RTDVEVSERALRE

-219 FEMAINEGGALSI
+219 FEMAVKEGGALSV
-232 MASYNLLRGTHCCH
+232 MAAYNLFRGTHCCH
-246 NGYLINDILKGEW
+246 NGYLINDILKDEW

-311 KEGILSGEF
+311 KEGILAGEYPM
-320 SEEGLNDRVR
+320 EGLDNRVR
-330 RVLRLIFKTSMNLDK
+330 RVLRLIFKTAMNKDK
-345 PFGSMCTQEHLDVA
+345 PFGSMCTPEHLAVA
-359 RKVSQEGIVL
+359 RKVAQEGIVL
-369 LKNESN
+369 LKNEGET
-375 ALPVKK
+375 LPIKK
-381 NIKKISV
+381 VRKISV

-404 MLKPIHE
+404 MLKPVYE
-411 ISPLEGILERAAMEK
+411 MSPLEGILERAAL
-426 DLEVVWSR
+426 DDVEVVYSR

-456 RTKEEL
+456 RPREEL
-462 IAEAIQNSKDADC
+462 IAEAVKNSRDADF
-475 VIYIGGLNKSLY
+475 VIYVGGLNKSLY

-503 QDELIKA
+503 QDELVEA
-510 LTEVNSNVNVVI
+510 LAEANPNMAVVI
-522 ISGNAVAM
+522 VSGNAVAM
-530 PWIDSVQSVLFGW
+530 PWIDEVPSVLLGW
-543 YGGSEAGR
+543 YGGSEGGR
-551 AIADILFGDVNPS
+551 AIADVLFGDINPS
-564 GKLPFSIPVNL
+564 GKLPFTFPVKL
-575 EDNPAHYNG
+575 EDNAAHALNAYN
-584 KTFPTRGKNYYNEG
+584 KDSLTVEYKEG
-598 IFLGYRWHEKMN
+598 IFVGYRWAEKQN

-624 EFEYGDIKLSSKK
+624 TFEYGEASCRKSGS
-637 IKNGKLTV
+637 GF
-645 KVPVTNV
+645 KVSVDVTNV
-652 GKIAGSE
+652 GDREGKEI
-659 VVQIYV
+659 VQLYIG
-665 HDCEASVERPAK
+665 DDESSLERPVK
-677 ELKGFDKVYLEP
+677 ELKGFRKVTLKP
-689 GETKVVTVELGPDAF
+689 GQTEKVT
-704 RFFDEVSMSWKTEA
+704 
-718 GEFEI
+718 FEI
-723 LACSS
+723 TDDMLKYYDPARGGWTLEEGAFTAYVGAA
-728 SDNIRKSAKVVL
+728 SDDIRTSVGFAKK

>member
-1 MKKLLLLA
+1 MKKYLFFVLLCVVA
-9 ALLTL
+9 CGRQ
-14 SYLAGAQGKRTSTPI
+14 SDTPV
-29 YLDPTADIE
+29 YLDPSADIE

-47 MTLDEKI
+47 MSLDEKI
-54 AIIHA
+54 AAIHA
-59 QSTFSLPGVKRLG
+59 QSTFSLPGVKKLG

-112 LAATWNREVAGMYG
+112 LAATWNRDVAGQYG
-126 KALGEEARFRKKDV
+126 AAIGEEARFREKDV

-169 KLSVPYIQQL
+169 KLAVPYIHGL
-179 QKNGV
+179 QSKGV
-184 AACVKHYACNNEERH
+184 GACVKHYACNNEERH

-219 FEMAINEGGALSI
+219 FEMAVKEGGAWSM
-232 MASYNLLRGTHCCH
+232 MASYNLFRGTHCCH

-259 GFDGVVMSDWAG
+259 GYDGVVMSDWAG
-271 THDTREAVLGG
+271 CHDTKEAVLGG
-282 LDVEFGTK
+282 LDVEFGTR

-301 YDIYYLARPY
+301 YDTYYLAEAY
-311 KEGILSGEF
+311 KQGILAGEF
-320 SEEGLNDRVR
+320 SEEGLDEKVR
-330 RVLRLIFKTSMNLDK
+330 RVLRLTFRTAMNIDK

-359 RKVSQEGIVL
+359 RKVAQEGIVL
-369 LKNESN
+369 LKNEGDV
-375 ALPVKK
+375 LPVRKTG
-381 NIKKISV
+381 KISV

-404 MLKPIHE
+404 MLKPIYE
-411 ISPLEGILERAAMEK
+411 MSPLEGILERAARDGM
-426 DLEVVWSR
+426 EVVYSR

-446 ICSFQKLADD
+446 ISSFQKLADD
-456 RTKEEL
+456 RPSAEL
-462 IAEAIQNSKDADC
+462 IAEAVENSRDADY
-475 VIYIGGLNKSLY
+475 VIYVGGLNKSLY

-503 QDELIKA
+503 QDELISELAK
-510 LTEVNSNVNVVI
+510 VNPNMTVVI

-530 PWIDSVQSVLFGW
+530 PWIDQVPSVLLGW

-551 AIADILFGDVNPS
+551 AIADVLFGDVNPS
-564 GKLPFSIPVNL
+564 GKLPFTFPVKL

-584 KTFPTRGKNYYNEG
+584 KTFPTRGKNHYDEG
-598 IFLGYRWHEKMN
+598 IFLGYRWHEKMD

-624 EFEYGDIKLSSKK
+624 DFEYGDVTLSSKK
-637 IKNGKLTV
+637 IRGGKITV

-652 GKIAGSE
+652 GQVAGSE
-659 VVQIYV
+659 VVQVYV
-665 HDCEASVERPAK
+665 HDCEASVEMPQK
-677 ELKGFDKVYLEP
+677 QLKGFDKVYLEP
-689 GETKVVTVELGPDAF
+689 GQTKTVSIELGPDAF
-704 RFFDEVSMSWKTEA
+704 RFFDEESMAWKTEP
-718 GEFEI
+718 GDFEI
-723 LACSS
+723 LVGSA
-728 SDNIRKSAKVVL
+728 SDNISRTVTVRL

>member
-1 MKKLLLLA
+1 MKK
-9 ALLTL
+9 
-14 SYLAGAQGKRTSTPI
+14 YLFFVMLCIVACGRQSDTPV
-29 YLDPTADIE
+29 YLDPSADIE

-47 MTLDEKI
+47 MSLDEKI
-54 AIIHA
+54 AAIHA
-59 QSTFSLPGVKRLG
+59 QSTFSLPGVKKLG

-112 LAATWNREVAGMYG
+112 LAATWNRDVAGQYG
-126 KALGEEARFRKKDV
+126 AAIGEEARFREKDV

-169 KLSVPYIQQL
+169 KLAVPYIHGL
-179 QKNGV
+179 QSKGV
-184 AACVKHYACNNEERH
+184 GACVKHYACNNEERH

-219 FEMAINEGGALSI
+219 FEMAVKEGGAWSM
-232 MASYNLLRGTHCCH
+232 MASYNLFRGTHCCH

-271 THDTREAVLGG
+271 CHDTKEAVLGG
-282 LDVEFGTK
+282 LDVEFGTR

-301 YDIYYLARPY
+301 YDTYYLAEAY
-311 KEGILSGEF
+311 KQGILAGEL
-320 SEEGLNDRVR
+320 SEEGLDEKVR
-330 RVLRLIFKTSMNLDK
+330 RVLRLTFRTAMNMDK
-345 PFGSMCTQEHLDVA
+345 PFGSMCNQEHLDVA
-359 RKVSQEGIVL
+359 RKVAQEGIVL
-369 LKNESN
+369 LKNEGDV
-375 ALPVKK
+375 LPVRKPG
-381 NIKKISV
+381 KISV

-404 MLKPIHE
+404 MLKPIYE
-411 ISPLEGILERAAMEK
+411 MSPLEGILERAARDGM
-426 DLEVVWSR
+426 EVVYSR

-446 ICSFQKLADD
+446 ISSFQKLADD
-456 RTKEEL
+456 RPRAEL
-462 IAEAIQNSKDADC
+462 IAEAVENSRDADY
-475 VIYIGGLNKSLY
+475 VIYVGGLNKSLY

-503 QDELIKA
+503 QDELISELAK
-510 LTEVNSNVNVVI
+510 VNPNMTVVI

-530 PWIDSVQSVLFGW
+530 PWIDQVPSVLLGW

-551 AIADILFGDVNPS
+551 AIADVLFGDVNPS
-564 GKLPFSIPVNL
+564 GKLPFTFPVKL

-584 KTFPTRGKNYYNEG
+584 KTFPTRGKNHYDEG
-598 IFLGYRWHEKMN
+598 IFLGYRWHEKMD

-624 EFEYGDIKLSSKK
+624 DFEYGDVTLSSKK
-637 IKNGKLTV
+637 IRGGKITV

-652 GKIAGSE
+652 GQVAGSE
-659 VVQIYV
+659 VVQVYV
-665 HDCEASVERPAK
+665 HDCEASVEMPEK
-677 ELKGFDKVYLEP
+677 QLKGFDKVYLEP
-689 GETKVVTVELGPDAF
+689 GQTKTVSIELGPDAF
-704 RFFDEVSMSWKTEA
+704 RFFDEESMDWKTEP
-718 GEFEI
+718 GDFEI
-723 LACSS
+723 LVGSA
-728 SDNIRKSAKVVL
+728 SDNISKTVTVRL

>member
-1 MKKLLLLA
+1 MNKYLFFVLLCVVA
-9 ALLTL
+9 CGRQ
-14 SYLAGAQGKRTSTPI
+14 SDTPV
-29 YLDPTADIE
+29 YLDPSADIE

-47 MTLDEKI
+47 MSLGEKI
-54 AIIHA
+54 AAIHA
-59 QSTFSLPGVKRLG
+59 QSTFSLPGVKKLG

-112 LAATWNREVAGMYG
+112 LAATWNRDVAGQYG
-126 KALGEEARFRKKDV
+126 AAIGEEARFREKDV

-169 KLSVPYIQQL
+169 KLAVPYIHGL
-179 QKNGV
+179 QSKGV
-184 AACVKHYACNNEERH
+184 GACVKHYACNNEERH

-219 FEMAINEGGALSI
+219 FEMAVKEGGAWSM
-232 MASYNLLRGTHCCH
+232 MASYNIFRGTHCCH

-271 THDTREAVLGG
+271 CHDTKEAVLGG
-282 LDVEFGTK
+282 LDVEFGTR

-301 YDIYYLARPY
+301 YDTYYLAEAY
-311 KEGILSGEF
+311 KQGILAGEF
-320 SEEGLNDRVR
+320 SEEGLDEKVR
-330 RVLRLIFKTSMNLDK
+330 RVLRLTFRTAMNMDK

-359 RKVSQEGIVL
+359 RKVAQEGIVL
-369 LKNESN
+369 LKNEGDV
-375 ALPVKK
+375 LPVRKPG
-381 NIKKISV
+381 KISV

-404 MLKPIHE
+404 MLKPIYE
-411 ISPLEGILERAAMEK
+411 MSPLEGILERAAQ
-426 DLEVVWSR
+426 DGIEVVYSR

-456 RTKEEL
+456 RPREEL
-462 IAEAIQNSKDADC
+462 IAEAVENSRDADY
-475 VIYIGGLNKSLY
+475 VIYVGGLNKSLY

-503 QDELIKA
+503 QDELISELAKA
-510 LTEVNSNVNVVI
+510 NPNMTVVI

-530 PWIDSVQSVLFGW
+530 PWIDQVPSVLLGW

-551 AIADILFGDVNPS
+551 AIADVLFGDVNPS
-564 GKLPFSIPVNL
+564 GKLPFTFPVKL

-584 KTFPTRGKNYYNEG
+584 KTFPTRGKNHYDEG
-598 IFLGYRWHEKMN
+598 IFLGYRWHEKMD

-624 EFEYGDIKLSSKK
+624 DFEYGDVTLSSKK
-637 IKNGKLTV
+637 IRGGKITV

-652 GKIAGSE
+652 GQVAGSE
-659 VVQIYV
+659 VVQVYV
-665 HDCEASVERPAK
+665 HDCEASVEMPEK
-677 ELKGFDKVYLEP
+677 QLKGFDKVYLEP
-689 GETKVVTVELGPDAF
+689 GQTKTVSIELGPDAF
-704 RFFDEVSMSWKTEA
+704 RFFDEESMDWKTEP
-718 GEFEI
+718 GDFEI
-723 LACSS
+723 LVGSA
-728 SDNIRKSAKVVL
+728 SDNISKTVTVRL

>member
-1 MKKLLLLA
+1 MKKYLFFVLLCVVA
-9 ALLTL
+9 CGRQ
-14 SYLAGAQGKRTSTPI
+14 SDTPV
-29 YLDPTADIE
+29 YLDPSADIE

-47 MTLDEKI
+47 MSLGEKI
-54 AIIHA
+54 AAIHA
-59 QSTFSLPGVKRLG
+59 QSTFSLPGVKKLG

-112 LAATWNREVAGMYG
+112 LAATWNRDVAGQYG
-126 KALGEEARFRKKDV
+126 AAIGEEARFREKDV

-169 KLSVPYIQQL
+169 KLAVPYIHGL
-179 QKNGV
+179 QSKGV
-184 AACVKHYACNNEERH
+184 GACVKHYACNNEERH

-219 FEMAINEGGALSI
+219 FEMAVKEGGAWSM
-232 MASYNLLRGTHCCH
+232 MASYNIFRGTHCCH

-271 THDTREAVLGG
+271 CHDTKEAVLGG
-282 LDVEFGTK
+282 LDVEFGTR

-301 YDIYYLARPY
+301 YDTYYLAEAY
-311 KEGILSGEF
+311 KQGILAGEF
-320 SEEGLNDRVR
+320 SEEGLDEKVR
-330 RVLRLIFKTSMNLDK
+330 RVLRLTFRTAMNMDK

-359 RKVSQEGIVL
+359 RKVAQEGIVL
-369 LKNESN
+369 LKNEGDV
-375 ALPVKK
+375 LPVRKPG
-381 NIKKISV
+381 KISV

-404 MLKPIHE
+404 MLKPIYE
-411 ISPLEGILERAAMEK
+411 MSPLEGILERAAQ
-426 DLEVVWSR
+426 DGIEVVYSR

-456 RTKEEL
+456 RPRTEL
-462 IAEAIQNSKDADC
+462 IAEAVENSRDADY
-475 VIYIGGLNKSLY
+475 VIYVGGLNKSLY

-503 QDELIKA
+503 QDELISELAK
-510 LTEVNSNVNVVI
+510 VNPNMTVVI

-530 PWIDSVQSVLFGW
+530 PWIDQVPSVLLGW

-551 AIADILFGDVNPS
+551 AIADVLFGDVNPS
-564 GKLPFSIPVNL
+564 GKLPFTFPVKL

-584 KTFPTRGKNYYNEG
+584 KTFPTRGKNHYDEG
-598 IFLGYRWHEKMN
+598 IFLGYRWHEKMD

-624 EFEYGDIKLSSKK
+624 DFEYGDVTLSSKK
-637 IKNGKLTV
+637 IRGGKITV

-652 GKIAGSE
+652 GQVAGSE
-659 VVQIYV
+659 VVQVYV
-665 HDCEASVERPAK
+665 HDCEASVEMPQK
-677 ELKGFDKVYLEP
+677 QLKGFDKVYLEP
-689 GETKVVTVELGPDAF
+689 GQTKTVSIELGPDAF
-704 RFFDEVSMSWKTEA
+704 RFFDEESMDWKTEP
-718 GEFEI
+718 GDFEI
-723 LACSS
+723 LVGSA
-728 SDNIRKSAKVVL
+728 SDNISKTVTVRL

>member
-1 MKKLLLLA
+1 MKKYLFFVLLCVV
-9 ALLTL
+9 TCGRQ
-14 SYLAGAQGKRTSTPI
+14 SDTPV
-29 YLDPTADIE
+29 YLDPSADIE
-38 ARVEDALSR
+38 VRVEDALSR
-47 MTLDEKI
+47 MSLDEKI
-54 AIIHA
+54 AAIHA
-59 QSTFSLPGVKRLG
+59 QSTFSLPGVKKLG

-112 LAATWNREVAGMYG
+112 LAATWNRDVAGQYG
-126 KALGEEARFRKKDV
+126 AAIGEEARFREKDV

-169 KLSVPYIQQL
+169 KLAVPYIHGL
-179 QKNGV
+179 QSKGV
-184 AACVKHYACNNEERH
+184 GACVKHYACNNEERH

-219 FEMAINEGGALSI
+219 FEMAVKEGGAWSM
-232 MASYNLLRGTHCCH
+232 MASYNLFRGTHCCH

-271 THDTREAVLGG
+271 CHDTKEAVLGG
-282 LDVEFGTK
+282 LDVEFGTR

-301 YDIYYLARPY
+301 YDTYYLAEAY
-311 KEGILSGEF
+311 KQGILAGEF
-320 SEEGLNDRVR
+320 SEEGLDEKVR
-330 RVLRLIFKTSMNLDK
+330 RVLRLTFRTAMNTDK

-359 RKVSQEGIVL
+359 RKVAQEGIVL
-369 LKNESN
+369 LKNEGDV
-375 ALPVKK
+375 LPVRKPG
-381 NIKKISV
+381 KISV

-404 MLKPIHE
+404 MLKPIYE
-411 ISPLEGILERAAMEK
+411 MSPLEGILERAAQDGM
-426 DLEVVWSR
+426 EVVYSR

-446 ICSFQKLADD
+446 ISSFQKLADD
-456 RTKEEL
+456 RPRAEL
-462 IAEAIQNSKDADC
+462 IAEAVENSRDADY
-475 VIYIGGLNKSLY
+475 VIYVGGLNKSLY

-503 QDELIKA
+503 QDELISELAK
-510 LTEVNSNVNVVI
+510 VNPNMTVVI

-530 PWIDSVQSVLFGW
+530 PWIDQVPSVLLGW

-551 AIADILFGDVNPS
+551 AIADVLFGDVNPS
-564 GKLPFSIPVNL
+564 GKLPFTFPVKL

-584 KTFPTRGKNYYNEG
+584 KTFPTRGKNHYDEG
-598 IFLGYRWHEKMN
+598 IFLGYRWHEKMD

-624 EFEYGDIKLSSKK
+624 DFEYGDVTLSSKK
-637 IKNGKLTV
+637 IRGGKITV

-652 GKIAGSE
+652 GQVAGSE
-659 VVQIYV
+659 VVQVYV
-665 HDCEASVERPAK
+665 HDCEASVEMPEK
-677 ELKGFDKVYLEP
+677 QLKGFDKVYLEP
-689 GETKVVTVELGPDAF
+689 GQTKTVSIELGPDAF
-704 RFFDEVSMSWKTEA
+704 RFFDEESMDWKTEP
-718 GEFEI
+718 GDFEI
-723 LACSS
+723 LVGSA
-728 SDNIRKSAKVVL
+728 SDNISKTVTVRL

>member
-1 MKKLLLLA
+1 MKKYLFFVLLCVVA
-9 ALLTL
+9 CGRQ
-14 SYLAGAQGKRTSTPI
+14 SDTPV
-29 YLDPTADIE
+29 YLDPSADIE

-47 MTLDEKI
+47 MSLDEKI
-54 AIIHA
+54 AAIHA
-59 QSTFSLPGVKRLG
+59 QSTFSLPGVKKLG

-112 LAATWNREVAGMYG
+112 LAATWNRDVAGQYG
-126 KALGEEARFRKKDV
+126 AAIGEEARFREKDV

-169 KLSVPYIQQL
+169 KLAVPYIHGL
-179 QKNGV
+179 QSKGV
-184 AACVKHYACNNEERH
+184 GACVKHYACNNEERH

-219 FEMAINEGGALSI
+219 FEMAVKEGGAWSM
-232 MASYNLLRGTHCCH
+232 MASYNLFRGTHCCH

-271 THDTREAVLGG
+271 CHDTDEAVKGG
-282 LDVEFGTK
+282 LDVEFGTR
-290 VGKKMPAGESV
+290 VGKKMPADESV
-301 YDIYYLARPY
+301 YDTYYLAQPY
-311 KEGILSGEF
+311 KEGILAGKYD
-320 SEEGLNDRVR
+320 EEGLNDRVR
-330 RVLRLIFKTSMNLDK
+330 RVLRLTFRTAMNMDK

-359 RKVSQEGIVL
+359 RKVAQEGIVL
-369 LKNESN
+369 LKNEGDV
-375 ALPVKK
+375 LPVRKAG
-381 NIKKISV
+381 KISV

-404 MLKPIHE
+404 MLKPIYE
-411 ISPLEGILERAAMEK
+411 MSPLEGILERAAQEGM
-426 DLEVVWSR
+426 EVVYSR

-446 ICSFQKLADD
+446 ISSFQKLADD
-456 RTKEEL
+456 RPRAEL
-462 IAEAIQNSKDADC
+462 IAEAVENSRDADY
-475 VIYIGGLNKSLY
+475 VIYVGGLNKSLY

-503 QDELIKA
+503 QDELISELAK
-510 LTEVNSNVNVVI
+510 VNHNMTVVI

-530 PWIDSVQSVLFGW
+530 PWIDQVPSVLLGW

-551 AIADILFGDVNPS
+551 AIADVLFGDVNPS
-564 GKLPFSIPVNL
+564 GKLPFTFPVKL

-584 KTFPTRGKNYYNEG
+584 KTFPTRGKNHYDEG
-598 IFLGYRWHEKMN
+598 IFLGYRWHEKMD

-624 EFEYGDIKLSSKK
+624 DFEYGDVTLSSKK
-637 IKNGKLTV
+637 IRGGKITI

-652 GKIAGSE
+652 GQVAGSE
-659 VVQIYV
+659 VVQVYV
-665 HDCEASVERPAK
+665 HDCEASVEMPEK
-677 ELKGFDKVYLEP
+677 QLKGFDKVYLEP
-689 GETKVVTVELGPDAF
+689 GQTKTVSIELGPDAF
-704 RFFDEVSMSWKTEA
+704 RFFDEESMDWKTEP
-718 GEFEI
+718 GDFEI
-723 LACSS
+723 LVGSASN
-728 SDNIRKSAKVVL
+728 NICRTVTVKL

>member
-1 MKKLLLLA
+1 MKKFLFF
-9 ALLTL
+9 ALLCIVACGRQ
-14 SYLAGAQGKRTSTPI
+14 SDTPV

-38 ARVEDALSR
+38 DRVEDALSR

-54 AIIHA
+54 AAIHA
-59 QSTFSLPGVKRLG
+59 QSTFSLPGVKKLG

-112 LAATWNREVAGMYG
+112 LAATWNKEVAGLYG
-126 KALGEEARFRKKDV
+126 KALGEEARFREKDV

-169 KLSVPYIQQL
+169 KLAVPYIKGL
-179 QKNGV
+179 QSNGV

-199 RHKTDVEVSERALRE
+199 RHKTDVELSERALRE

-219 FEMAINEGGALSI
+219 FEMAVKEGGAWSM
-232 MASYNLLRGTHCCH
+232 MASYNLFRGTHCCH

-271 THDTREAVLGG
+271 CHDTEEAVLGG

-311 KEGILSGEF
+311 KEGILSGKF
-320 SEEGLNDRVR
+320 SEEGLDDKVR
-330 RVLRLIFKTSMNLDK
+330 RVLRLTFKTAMNLDK
-345 PFGSMCTQEHLDVA
+345 PFGSMCTPEHLSVA
-359 RKVSQEGIVL
+359 RKVAQEGIVL
-369 LKNESN
+369 LKNDGDV
-375 ALPVKK
+375 LPVKK
-381 NIKKISV
+381 GGKISV

-397 CIGGGSS
+397 CVGGGSS
-404 MLKPIHE
+404 MLKPVYE
-411 ISPLEGILERAAMEK
+411 MSPLEGILEKAALENM
-426 DLEVVWSR
+426 EVVYSR

-446 ICSFQKLADD
+446 ISSFQKLADD
-456 RTKEEL
+456 RSKEEL
-462 IAEAIQNSKDADC
+462 IAEAVENSRDADY
-475 VIYIGGLNKSLY
+475 VIYVGGLNKSLY

-498 GLPYG
+498 GLPYD
-503 QDELIKA
+503 QDELISA
-510 LTEVNSNVNVVI
+510 LAKVNKNMTVVI

-530 PWIDSVQSVLFGW
+530 PWIDEVPSVLLGW

-551 AIADILFGDVNPS
+551 AIADVLFGDVNPS
-564 GKLPFSIPVNL
+564 GRLPFTFPVKL

-584 KTFPTRGKNYYNEG
+584 KTFPTRGKNHYDEG
-598 IFLGYRWHEKMN
+598 IFLGYRWHEKMD

-624 EFEYGDIKLSSKK
+624 SFEYGDVTLSSKM
-637 IKNGKLTV
+637 IRNGKISIG
-645 KVPVTNV
+645 VPVTNV
-652 GKIAGSE
+652 GKVAGSE
-659 VVQIYV
+659 VVQVYV
-665 HDCEASVERPAK
+665 HDCEASVEMPQK
-677 ELKGFDKVYLEP
+677 QLKGFDKVYLEP
-689 GETKVVTVELGPDAF
+689 GETKTVSIELGPDAF
-704 RFFDEVSMSWKTEA
+704 RFFDEETMTWKTEP
-718 GEFEI
+718 GDFEI
-723 LACSS
+723 LIGSA
-728 SDNIRKSAKVVL
+728 SDNILKTVTVAL

>member
-1 MKKLLLLA
+1 MKKYLFFVLLCVVA
-9 ALLTL
+9 CGRQ
-14 SYLAGAQGKRTSTPI
+14 SDTPV
-29 YLDPTADIE
+29 YLDPSADIE

-47 MTLDEKI
+47 MSLDEKI
-54 AIIHA
+54 AAIHA
-59 QSTFSLPGVKRLG
+59 QSTFSLPGVKKLG

-112 LAATWNREVAGMYG
+112 LAATWNRDVAGQYG
-126 KALGEEARFRKKDV
+126 AAIGEEARFREKDV

-169 KLSVPYIQQL
+169 KLAVPYIHGL
-179 QKNGV
+179 QSKGV
-184 AACVKHYACNNEERH
+184 GACVKHYACNNEERH

-219 FEMAINEGGALSI
+219 FEMAVKEGGAWSM
-232 MASYNLLRGTHCCH
+232 MASYNLFRGTHCCH

-271 THDTREAVLGG
+271 CHDTKEAVLGG
-282 LDVEFGTK
+282 LDVEFGTR

-301 YDIYYLARPY
+301 YDTYYLAEAY
-311 KEGILSGEF
+311 KQGILAGEF
-320 SEEGLNDRVR
+320 SEEGLDEKVR
-330 RVLRLIFKTSMNLDK
+330 RVLRLTFRTAMNTDK

-359 RKVSQEGIVL
+359 RKVAQEGIVL
-369 LKNESN
+369 LKNEGDV
-375 ALPVKK
+375 LPVRKPG
-381 NIKKISV
+381 KISV

-404 MLKPIHE
+404 MLKPIYE
-411 ISPLEGILERAAMEK
+411 MSPLEGILERAARDGM
-426 DLEVVWSR
+426 EVVYSR

-446 ICSFQKLADD
+446 ISSFQKLADD
-456 RTKEEL
+456 RPRAEL
-462 IAEAIQNSKDADC
+462 IAEAVENSRDADY
-475 VIYIGGLNKSLY
+475 VIYVGGLNKSLY

-503 QDELIKA
+503 QDELISELAK
-510 LTEVNSNVNVVI
+510 VNPNMTVVI

-530 PWIDSVQSVLFGW
+530 PWIDQVSSVLLGW

-551 AIADILFGDVNPS
+551 AIADVLFGDVNPS
-564 GKLPFSIPVNL
+564 GKLPFTFPVKL

-584 KTFPTRGKNYYNEG
+584 KTFPTRGKNHYDEG
-598 IFLGYRWHEKMN
+598 IFLGYRWHEKMD

-624 EFEYGDIKLSSKK
+624 DFEYGDVTLSSKK
-637 IKNGKLTV
+637 IRGGKITV

-652 GKIAGSE
+652 GQVAGSE
-659 VVQIYV
+659 VVQVYV
-665 HDCEASVERPAK
+665 HDCEASVEMPQK
-677 ELKGFDKVYLEP
+677 QLKGFDKVYLEP
-689 GETKVVTVELGPDAF
+689 GQTKTVSIELGPDAF
-704 RFFDEVSMSWKTEA
+704 RFFDEESMDWKTEP
-718 GEFEI
+718 GDFEI
-723 LACSS
+723 LVGSA
-728 SDNIRKSAKVVL
+728 SDNISRTVTVRL

>member
-1 MKKLLLLA
+1 MKKLLLF
-9 ALLTL
+9 ALLISAVAFGREKEKPL
-14 SYLAGAQGKRTSTPI
+14 

-38 ARVEDALSR
+38 ERIEDALSR

-112 LAATWNREVAGMYG
+112 LAATWNRDVAQKYG
-126 KALGEEARFRKKDV
+126 NALGEEALFRKKDV

-152 LCGRN
+152 LGGRN

-163 DPYLAG
+163 DPFLAG
-169 KLSVPYIQQL
+169 KMAVPYIHGL
-179 QKNGV
+179 QNNGV
-184 AACVKHYACNNEERH
+184 AACVKHYALNNEERH

-219 FEMAINEGGALSI
+219 FEMAVKEGGAWSI
-232 MASYNLLRGTHCCH
+232 MASYNLFRGTHCCH

-259 GFDGVVMSDWAG
+259 GFDGLVMSDWAG

-320 SEEGLNDRVR
+320 SEDGLDNRVR
-330 RVLRLIFKTSMNLDK
+330 RVLRIIFRTSMNRNK
-345 PFGSMCTQEHLDVA
+345 PFGSMCNQEHLDVA
-359 RKVSQEGIVL
+359 REVAQEGIVL
-369 LKNESN
+369 LKNESDV
-375 ALPVKK
+375 LPVKK
-381 NIKKISV
+381 ARKISV

-404 MLKPIHE
+404 MLKPIYE
-411 ISPLEGILERAAMEK
+411 MSPLEGITERAAKENI
-426 DLEVVWSR
+426 EVVYSR

-446 ICSFQKLADD
+446 ISSFQNLVDN
-456 RTKEEL
+456 RSKEEL
-462 IAEAIQNSKDADC
+462 IAEAVANSRDADY
-475 VIYIGGLNKSLY
+475 VIYVGGLNKSLH

-503 QDELIKA
+503 QDELISA
-510 LTEVNSNVNVVI
+510 LAEVNPNLTVVI

-530 PWIDSVQSVLFGW
+530 PWIEEVPSVVLGW
-543 YGGSEAGR
+543 YGGSEGGR
-551 AIADILFGDVNPS
+551 AIADVLFGDVNPS
-564 GKLPFSIPVNL
+564 GKLPFSFPVKL

-584 KTFPTRGKNYYNEG
+584 KTFPTRGKNYYDEG
-598 IFLGYRWHEKMN
+598 IFLGYRWHDKMG

-624 EFEYGDIKLSSKK
+624 DFKYGEVKLSSAK
-637 IKNGKLTV
+637 IREGKDLTV
-645 KVPVTNV
+645 KIPVTNAGSV
-652 GKIAGSE
+652 AGSE
-659 VVQIYV
+659 VVQVYV
-665 HDCEASVERPAK
+665 HDCEASVEMPAK
-677 ELKGFDKVYLEP
+677 QLKGFEKVYLQP
-689 GETKVVTVELGPDAF
+689 GETKVVTVTLGPDAF
-704 RFFDEVSMSWKTEA
+704 RFFDEQSMDWKTEP
-718 GEFEI
+718 GDFEI
-723 LACSS
+723 LVGSA
-728 SDNIRKSAKVVL
+728 SDDIRQTAVVKLQ

>member
-1 MKKLLLLA
+1 MKKLLFF
-9 ALLTL
+9 ALLCAVACGRQ
-14 SYLAGAQGKRTSTPI
+14 SDTPV

-38 ARVEDALSR
+38 DRVEDALSR

-54 AIIHA
+54 AAIHA
-59 QSTFSLPGVKRLG
+59 QSTFSLPGVKKLG

-112 LAATWNREVAGMYG
+112 LAATWNKEVAQQYG
-126 KALGEEARFRKKDV
+126 KALGEEARFREKDV

-163 DPYLAG
+163 DPFLAG
-169 KLSVPYIQQL
+169 KLAVPYIQGL
-179 QKNGV
+179 QSNGV
-184 AACVKHYACNNEERH
+184 AACVKHFACNNEERH
-199 RHKTDVEVSERALRE
+199 RHKPDVEVSERAPRE

-219 FEMAINEGGALSI
+219 FEMAINEGGAMSI
-232 MASYNLLRGTHCCH
+232 MASYNLFRGTHCCH

-271 THDTREAVLGG
+271 CHDTEEAVLGG

-311 KEGILSGEF
+311 KEGILSGKF
-320 SEEGLNDRVR
+320 SEEGLDDKVR
-330 RVLRLIFKTSMNLDK
+330 RVLRLTFKTAMNLDK
-345 PFGSMCTQEHLDVA
+345 PFGSMCTPEHLSVA
-359 RKVSQEGIVL
+359 RKVAQEGIVL
-369 LKNESN
+369 LKNDGDV
-375 ALPVKK
+375 LPVKK
-381 NIKKISV
+381 GGKISV

-404 MLKPIHE
+404 MLKPVYE
-411 ISPLEGILERAAMEK
+411 MSPLEGILEKAALENM
-426 DLEVVWSR
+426 EVVYSR

-446 ICSFQKLADD
+446 ISSFQKLADD
-456 RTKEEL
+456 RSKEEL
-462 IAEAIQNSKDADC
+462 IAEAVENSRDADY
-475 VIYIGGLNKSLY
+475 VIYVGGLNKSLY

-498 GLPYG
+498 GLPYD
-503 QDELIKA
+503 QDELISA
-510 LTEVNSNVNVVI
+510 LAKVNKNMTVVI

-530 PWIDSVQSVLFGW
+530 PWIDEVPSVLLGW

-551 AIADILFGDVNPS
+551 AIADVLFGDVNPS
-564 GKLPFSIPVNL
+564 GRLPFTFPVKL

-584 KTFPTRGKNYYNEG
+584 KTFPTRGKNHYDEG
-598 IFLGYRWHEKMN
+598 IFLGYRWHEKMD

-624 EFEYGDIKLSSKK
+624 SFEYGDVTLSSKK
-637 IKNGKLTV
+637 IRNGKITV
-645 KVPVTNV
+645 RVPVTNV
-652 GKIAGSE
+652 GKVAGSE
-659 VVQIYV
+659 VVQVYV
-665 HDCEASVERPAK
+665 HDCEASVEMPQK
-677 ELKGFDKVYLEP
+677 QLKGFDKVYLEP
-689 GETKVVTVELGPDAF
+689 GETKVVSIDLGPDAF
-704 RFFDEVSMSWKTEA
+704 RFFDEESMSWKTEP
-718 GEFEI
+718 GDFEI
-723 LACSS
+723 LVGSA
-728 SDNIRKSAKVVL
+728 SDNIEKTVTVAL

>member
-1 MKKLLLLA
+1 MKKLLFF
-9 ALLTL
+9 ALLCAVACGRQ
-14 SYLAGAQGKRTSTPI
+14 SDTPV

-38 ARVEDALSR
+38 DRVEDALSR

-54 AIIHA
+54 AAIHA
-59 QSTFSLPGVKRLG
+59 QSTFSLPGVKKLG

-112 LAATWNREVAGMYG
+112 LAATWNREVAEQYG
-126 KALGEEARFRKKDV
+126 KAIGEEARFREKDV

-169 KLSVPYIQQL
+169 KLAVPYIQGL
-179 QKNGV
+179 QSNGV

-219 FEMAINEGGALSI
+219 FEMAVNEGGALSI
-232 MASYNLLRGTHCCH
+232 MASYNLFRGTHCCH

-271 THDTREAVLGG
+271 CHDTEEAVLGG

-311 KEGILSGEF
+311 KEGILSGKF
-320 SEEGLNDRVR
+320 SEEGLDDKVR
-330 RVLRLIFKTSMNLDK
+330 RVLRLTFKTAMNLDK
-345 PFGSMCTQEHLDVA
+345 PFGSMCTPEHLSVA
-359 RKVSQEGIVL
+359 RKVAQEGIVL
-369 LKNESN
+369 LKNDGN
-375 ALPVKK
+375 VLPVKK
-381 NIKKISV
+381 GGKISV

-404 MLKPIHE
+404 MLKPVYE
-411 ISPLEGILERAAMEK
+411 MSPLEGILEKAALENM
-426 DLEVVWSR
+426 EVVYSR

-446 ICSFQKLADD
+446 ISSFQKLADD
-456 RTKEEL
+456 RSKEEL
-462 IAEAIQNSKDADC
+462 IAEAVENSRDADY
-475 VIYIGGLNKSLY
+475 VIYVGGLNKSLY

-498 GLPYG
+498 GLPYD
-503 QDELIKA
+503 QDELISA
-510 LTEVNSNVNVVI
+510 LAKVNKNMTVVI

-530 PWIDSVQSVLFGW
+530 PWIDEVPSVLLGW

-551 AIADILFGDVNPS
+551 AIADVLFGDVNPS
-564 GKLPFSIPVNL
+564 GKLPFTFPVKL

-584 KTFPTRGKNYYNEG
+584 KTFPTRGKNHYDEG
-598 IFLGYRWHEKMN
+598 IFLGYRWHEKMD
-610 IKPLFAFGHGLSYT
+610 IRPLFAFGHGLSYT
-624 EFEYGDIKLSSKK
+624 SFEYGDVILSSKK
-637 IKNGKLTV
+637 IRNGKITV
-645 KVPVTNV
+645 RVPVTNV
-652 GKIAGSE
+652 GKVAGSE
-659 VVQIYV
+659 VVQVYV
-665 HDCEASVERPAK
+665 HDCEASVEMPQK
-677 ELKGFDKVYLEP
+677 QLKGFDKVYLEP
-689 GETKVVTVELGPDAF
+689 GETKVVSIDLGPDAF
-704 RFFDEVSMSWKTEA
+704 RFFDEESMSWKTEP
-718 GEFEI
+718 GDFEI
-723 LACSS
+723 LVGSA
-728 SDNIRKSAKVVL
+728 SDNIEKTVTVAL

>member
-1 MKKLLLLA
+1 MKKYLFFVLLCVVA
-9 ALLTL
+9 CGRQ
-14 SYLAGAQGKRTSTPI
+14 SDTPV
-29 YLDPTADIE
+29 YLDPSADIE

-47 MTLDEKI
+47 MSLDEKI
-54 AIIHA
+54 AAIHA
-59 QSTFSLPGVKRLG
+59 QSTFSLPGVKKLG

-112 LAATWNREVAGMYG
+112 LAATWNRDVAGQYG
-126 KALGEEARFRKKDV
+126 AAIGEEARFREKDV

-169 KLSVPYIQQL
+169 KLAVPYIHGL
-179 QKNGV
+179 QSKGV
-184 AACVKHYACNNEERH
+184 GACVKHYACNNEERH

-219 FEMAINEGGALSI
+219 FEMAVKEGGAWSM
-232 MASYNLLRGTHCCH
+232 MASYNLFRGTHCCH

-271 THDTREAVLGG
+271 CHDTVEAVRGG
-282 LDVEFGTK
+282 LDVEFGTR

-301 YDIYYLARPY
+301 YDTYYLAQPY
-311 KEGILSGEF
+311 KEGILAGKYD
-320 SEEGLNDRVR
+320 EEGLNDRVR
-330 RVLRLIFKTSMNLDK
+330 RVLRLTFRTAMNMDK

-359 RKVSQEGIVL
+359 RKVAQEGIVL
-369 LKNESN
+369 LKNEGDV
-375 ALPVKK
+375 LPVRKAG
-381 NIKKISV
+381 KISV

-404 MLKPIHE
+404 MLKPIYE
-411 ISPLEGILERAAMEK
+411 MSPLEGILERAAQEGM
-426 DLEVVWSR
+426 EVVYSR

-446 ICSFQKLADD
+446 ISSFQKLADD
-456 RTKEEL
+456 RPRAEL
-462 IAEAIQNSKDADC
+462 IAEAVENSRDADY
-475 VIYIGGLNKSLY
+475 VIYVGGLNKSLY

-503 QDELIKA
+503 QDELISELAK
-510 LTEVNSNVNVVI
+510 VNPNMTVVI

-530 PWIDSVQSVLFGW
+530 PWIDQVPSVLLGW

-551 AIADILFGDVNPS
+551 AIADVLFGDVNPS
-564 GKLPFSIPVNL
+564 GKLPFTFPVKL

-584 KTFPTRGKNYYNEG
+584 KTFPTRGKNHYDEG
-598 IFLGYRWHEKMN
+598 IFLGYRWHDKMD

-624 EFEYGDIKLSSKK
+624 DFEYGDVTLSSKK
-637 IKNGKLTV
+637 IRGGKITV

-652 GKIAGSE
+652 GQVAGSE
-659 VVQIYV
+659 VVQVYV
-665 HDCEASVERPAK
+665 HDCEASVEMPQK
-677 ELKGFDKVYLEP
+677 QLKGFDKVYLEP
-689 GETKVVTVELGPDAF
+689 GQTKTVSIELGPDAF
-704 RFFDEVSMSWKTEA
+704 RFFDEESMDWKTEP
-718 GEFEI
+718 GDFEI
-723 LACSS
+723 LVGSA
-728 SDNIRKSAKVVL
+728 SDNICRTVTVRL

>member
-1 MKKLLLLA
+1 MKKYLFFVLLCVVA
-9 ALLTL
+9 CGRQ
-14 SYLAGAQGKRTSTPI
+14 SDTPV
-29 YLDPTADIE
+29 YLDPSADIE

-47 MTLDEKI
+47 MSLDEKI
-54 AIIHA
+54 AAIHA
-59 QSTFSLPGVKRLG
+59 QSTFSLPGVKKLG

-112 LAATWNREVAGMYG
+112 LAATWNRDVAGEYG
-126 KALGEEARFRKKDV
+126 AAIGEEARFREKDV

-169 KLSVPYIQQL
+169 KLAVPYIHGL
-179 QKNGV
+179 QSKGV
-184 AACVKHYACNNEERH
+184 GACVKHYACNNEERH

-219 FEMAINEGGALSI
+219 FEMAVKEGGAWSM
-232 MASYNLLRGTHCCH
+232 MASYNLFRGTHCCH

-271 THDTREAVLGG
+271 CHDTKEAVLGG
-282 LDVEFGTK
+282 LDVEFGTR

-301 YDIYYLARPY
+301 YDTYYLAEAY
-311 KEGILSGEF
+311 KQGILAGEF
-320 SEEGLNDRVR
+320 SEEGLDEKVR
-330 RVLRLIFKTSMNLDK
+330 RVLRLTFRTAMNMDK

-359 RKVSQEGIVL
+359 RKVAQEGIVL
-369 LKNESN
+369 LKNDGDV
-375 ALPVKK
+375 LPVRKPG
-381 NIKKISV
+381 KISV

-404 MLKPIHE
+404 MLKPIYE
-411 ISPLEGILERAAMEK
+411 MSPLEGILERAARDGM
-426 DLEVVWSR
+426 EVVYSR

-456 RTKEEL
+456 RPREEL
-462 IAEAIQNSKDADC
+462 IAEAVENSRDADY
-475 VIYIGGLNKSLY
+475 VIYVGGLNKSLY

-503 QDELIKA
+503 QDELISELAK
-510 LTEVNSNVNVVI
+510 VNPDMTVVI

-530 PWIDSVQSVLFGW
+530 PWIDQVPSVLLGW

-551 AIADILFGDVNPS
+551 AIADVLFGDVNPS
-564 GKLPFSIPVNL
+564 GKLPFTFPVKL

-584 KTFPTRGKNYYNEG
+584 KTFPTRGKNHYDEG
-598 IFLGYRWHEKMN
+598 IFLGYRWHEKMD

-624 EFEYGDIKLSSKK
+624 DFEYGDVTLSSKK
-637 IKNGKLTV
+637 IRGGKITV
-645 KVPVTNV
+645 KVPVTNLGQV
-652 GKIAGSE
+652 AGSE
-659 VVQIYV
+659 VVQVYV
-665 HDCEASVERPAK
+665 HDCEASVEMPEK
-677 ELKGFDKVYLEP
+677 QLKGFDKVYLEP
-689 GETKVVTVELGPDAF
+689 GQTKTVSIELGPDAF
-704 RFFDEVSMSWKTEA
+704 SFFDEESMDWKTEP
-718 GEFEI
+718 GDFEI
-723 LACSS
+723 LVGSA
-728 SDNIRKSAKVVL
+728 SDNISKTVTVRL

>member
-1 MKKLLLLA
+1 MKKYLFFVLLCVVA
-9 ALLTL
+9 CGRQ
-14 SYLAGAQGKRTSTPI
+14 SDTPV
-29 YLDPTADIE
+29 YLDPSADIE

-47 MTLDEKI
+47 MSLDEKI
-54 AIIHA
+54 AAIHA
-59 QSTFSLPGVKRLG
+59 QSTFSLPGVKKLG

-112 LAATWNREVAGMYG
+112 LAATWNRDVAGQYG
-126 KALGEEARFRKKDV
+126 AAIGEEARFREKDV

-169 KLSVPYIQQL
+169 KLAVPYIHGL
-179 QKNGV
+179 QSMGV
-184 AACVKHYACNNEERH
+184 GACVKHYACNNEERH

-219 FEMAINEGGALSI
+219 FEMAVKEGGAWSM
-232 MASYNLLRGTHCCH
+232 MASYNLFRGTHCCH

-271 THDTREAVLGG
+271 CHDTKEAVLGG
-282 LDVEFGTK
+282 LDVEFGTR

-301 YDIYYLARPY
+301 YDTYYLAEAY
-311 KEGILSGEF
+311 KQGILAGEF
-320 SEEGLNDRVR
+320 SEEGLDEKVR
-330 RVLRLIFKTSMNLDK
+330 RVLRLIFRTAMNMDK

-359 RKVSQEGIVL
+359 RKVAQEGIVL
-369 LKNESN
+369 LKNEGDV
-375 ALPVKK
+375 LPVRKPG
-381 NIKKISV
+381 KISV

-404 MLKPIHE
+404 MLKPIYE
-411 ISPLEGILERAAMEK
+411 MSPLEGILERAARDGM
-426 DLEVVWSR
+426 EVVYSR

-456 RTKEEL
+456 RPREEL
-462 IAEAIQNSKDADC
+462 IAEAVENSRDADY
-475 VIYIGGLNKSLY
+475 VIYVGGLNKSLY

-503 QDELIKA
+503 QDELISELAK
-510 LTEVNSNVNVVI
+510 VNPDMTVVI

-530 PWIDSVQSVLFGW
+530 PWIDQVPSVLLGW

-551 AIADILFGDVNPS
+551 AIADVLFGDVNPS
-564 GKLPFSIPVNL
+564 GKLPFTFPVKL

-584 KTFPTRGKNYYNEG
+584 KTFPTRGKNHYDEG
-598 IFLGYRWHEKMN
+598 IFLGYRWHEKMD

-624 EFEYGDIKLSSKK
+624 DFEYGDVTLSSKK
-637 IKNGKLTV
+637 IRGGKITV
-645 KVPVTNV
+645 KVPVTNLGQV
-652 GKIAGSE
+652 AGSE
-659 VVQIYV
+659 VVQVYV
-665 HDCEASVERPAK
+665 HDCEASVEMPEK
-677 ELKGFDKVYLEP
+677 QLKGFDKVYLEP
-689 GETKVVTVELGPDAF
+689 GQTKTVSIELGPDAF
-704 RFFDEVSMSWKTEA
+704 SFFDEESMDWKTEP
-718 GEFEI
+718 GDFEI
-723 LACSS
+723 LVGSA
-728 SDNIRKSAKVVL
+728 SDNISKTVTVRL

>member
-1 MKKLLLLA
+1 MKKYLFFVLLCVVA
-9 ALLTL
+9 CGRQ
-14 SYLAGAQGKRTSTPI
+14 SDTPV
-29 YLDPTADIE
+29 YLDPSADIE

-47 MTLDEKI
+47 MSLDEKI
-54 AIIHA
+54 AAIHA
-59 QSTFSLPGVKRLG
+59 QSTFSLPGVKKLG

-112 LAATWNREVAGMYG
+112 LAATWNRDVAGQYG
-126 KALGEEARFRKKDV
+126 AAIGEEARFREKDV

-169 KLSVPYIQQL
+169 KLAVPYIHGL
-179 QKNGV
+179 QSKGV
-184 AACVKHYACNNEERH
+184 GACVKHYACNNEERH

-219 FEMAINEGGALSI
+219 FEMAVKEGGAWSM
-232 MASYNLLRGTHCCH
+232 MASYNLFRGTHCCH

-271 THDTREAVLGG
+271 CHDTKEAVLGG
-282 LDVEFGTK
+282 LDVEFGTR

-301 YDIYYLARPY
+301 YDTYYLAEAY
-311 KEGILSGEF
+311 KQGILAGEF
-320 SEEGLNDRVR
+320 SEEGLDEKVR
-330 RVLRLIFKTSMNLDK
+330 RVLRLTFRTAMNMDK

-359 RKVSQEGIVL
+359 RKVAQEGIVL
-369 LKNESN
+369 LKNEGDV
-375 ALPVKK
+375 LPVRKPG
-381 NIKKISV
+381 KISV

-404 MLKPIHE
+404 MLKPIYE
-411 ISPLEGILERAAMEK
+411 MSPLEGILERAARDGM
-426 DLEVVWSR
+426 EVVYSR

-446 ICSFQKLADD
+446 ISSFQKLADD
-456 RTKEEL
+456 RPRAEL
-462 IAEAIQNSKDADC
+462 IAEAVENSRDADY
-475 VIYIGGLNKSLY
+475 VIYVGGLNKSLY

-503 QDELIKA
+503 QDELISELAK
-510 LTEVNSNVNVVI
+510 VNPNMTVVI

-530 PWIDSVQSVLFGW
+530 PWIDKVPSVLLGW

-551 AIADILFGDVNPS
+551 AIADVLFGDVNPS
-564 GKLPFSIPVNL
+564 GKLPFTFPVKL

-584 KTFPTRGKNYYNEG
+584 KTFPTRGKNHYDEG
-598 IFLGYRWHEKMN
+598 IFLGYRWHEKMD

-624 EFEYGDIKLSSKK
+624 DFEYGDVTLSSKK
-637 IKNGKLTV
+637 IRGGKITV

-652 GKIAGSE
+652 GQVAGSE
-659 VVQIYV
+659 VVQVYV
-665 HDCEASVERPAK
+665 RDCEASVEMPEK
-677 ELKGFDKVYLEP
+677 QLKGFDKVYLEP
-689 GETKVVTVELGPDAF
+689 GQTKTVSIELGPDAF
-704 RFFDEVSMSWKTEA
+704 RFFDEESMDWKTEP
-718 GEFEI
+718 GDFEI
-723 LACSS
+723 LVGPA
-728 SDNIRKSAKVVL
+728 SDNISKAVTVRL

>member
-1 MKKLLLLA
+1 MKKYLFFVLLCVVA
-9 ALLTL
+9 CGRQ
-14 SYLAGAQGKRTSTPI
+14 SDTPV
-29 YLDPTADIE
+29 YLDPSADIE
-38 ARVEDALSR
+38 ARVEDALCR
-47 MTLDEKI
+47 MSLDEKI
-54 AIIHA
+54 AAIHA
-59 QSTFSLPGVKRLG
+59 QSTFSLPGVKKLG

-112 LAATWNREVAGMYG
+112 LAATWNREVAGQYG
-126 KALGEEARFRKKDV
+126 AAIGEEARFREKDV

-169 KLSVPYIQQL
+169 KLAVPYIHGL
-179 QKNGV
+179 QSKGV
-184 AACVKHYACNNEERH
+184 GACVKHYACNNEERH

-219 FEMAINEGGALSI
+219 FEMAVKEGGAWSM
-232 MASYNLLRGTHCCH
+232 MASYNLFRGTHCCH

-271 THDTREAVLGG
+271 CHDTKEAVLGG
-282 LDVEFGTK
+282 LDVEFGTR

-301 YDIYYLARPY
+301 YDTYYLAQAY
-311 KEGILSGEF
+311 KQGILAGEF
-320 SEEGLNDRVR
+320 SEEGLDEKVR
-330 RVLRLIFKTSMNLDK
+330 RVLRLTFRTAMNTDK

-359 RKVSQEGIVL
+359 RKVAQEGIVL
-369 LKNESN
+369 LKNEGDV
-375 ALPVKK
+375 LPVRKAG
-381 NIKKISV
+381 KISV

-404 MLKPIHE
+404 MLKPIYE
-411 ISPLEGILERAAMEK
+411 MSPLEGILERAARDGM
-426 DLEVVWSR
+426 EVVYSR

-456 RTKEEL
+456 RPREEL
-462 IAEAIQNSKDADC
+462 IAEAVENSRDADY
-475 VIYIGGLNKSLY
+475 VIYVGGLNKSLY

-503 QDELIKA
+503 QDELISELAK
-510 LTEVNSNVNVVI
+510 VNPDMTVVI

-530 PWIDSVQSVLFGW
+530 PWIDEVPSVLLGW

-551 AIADILFGDVNPS
+551 AIADVLFGDVNPS
-564 GKLPFSIPVNL
+564 GKLPFTFPVKL

-584 KTFPTRGKNYYNEG
+584 KTFPTRGKNHYDEG
-598 IFLGYRWHEKMN
+598 IFLGYRWHEKMD

-624 EFEYGDIKLSSKK
+624 DFEYGDVTLSSKK
-637 IKNGKLTV
+637 IRGGKITV

-652 GKIAGSE
+652 GQVAGSE
-659 VVQIYV
+659 VVQVYV
-665 HDCEASVERPAK
+665 HDCEASVEMPQK
-677 ELKGFDKVYLEP
+677 QLKGFDKVYLEP
-689 GETKVVTVELGPDAF
+689 GQTKTVSIELGPDAF
-704 RFFDEVSMSWKTEA
+704 RFFDEESMDWKTEP
-718 GEFEI
+718 GDFEI
-723 LACSS
+723 LVGSA
-728 SDNIRKSAKVVL
+728 SDNISKTVTVRL